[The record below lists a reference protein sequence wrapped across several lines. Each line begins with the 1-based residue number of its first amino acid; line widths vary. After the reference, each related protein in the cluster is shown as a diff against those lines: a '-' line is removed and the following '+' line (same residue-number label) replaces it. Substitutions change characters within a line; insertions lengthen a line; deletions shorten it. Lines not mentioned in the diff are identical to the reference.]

1 MKKIM
6 KWMHRGGALLL
17 IAAMLFTQSGIVSL
31 AEETGSVI
39 TIASAEDLVLLA
51 DSGKT
56 ENFSTGKTFVMTED
70 IDLSEYEN
78 MFIPIMDGTF
88 DGGGHTITGI
98 RLQEEMS
105 DYGFFRYVGPNG
117 TVANLTVEATVTG
130 GEDQENIGIIA
141 GDNKGTIRGCT
152 SRGTLNGQTNVGGIA
167 GKNETTG
174 TISRCGNEAEVDGK
188 QATGGII
195 GYNEGTVSDCTNSG
209 KVNTNQKVVKSTT
222 NGEGSINISI
232 PNAVTGMT
240 ADDRAN
246 DTGGIAGYSEGS
258 ITYCKNEATIGHER
272 LGSATGGVVGRQ
284 KGSLA
289 YSDNSGVVY
298 GHKDVGGIVGVFVP
312 YETGSYDRDYEQE
325 LKDELDN
332 LSSLMDQ
339 LSDVGDGMG
348 NHLSDNVD
356 VLREQL
362 KSLKNSVR
370 IYFDDY
376 SDMASD
382 GKDSIDKNV
391 GEMKDSINRMTN
403 RINIQ
408 QITDAMTKISK
419 DLDEMQKI
427 MDQLKPLLN
436 KELGD
441 MKDKLDSYQQQIE
454 QLKSTLKNLKD
465 WIDKLPEDGS
475 GGSGDGS
482 GTDDADKIDT
492 TGVSGI
498 DIGSGNTA
506 AGGNTDGSNTDGGST
521 TGGSNTANGI
531 SDRNTGSTDTG
542 DNTDNGNTDNG
553 NTSKGDSSAGDNA
566 AGRNDSGSGTG
577 TGSGTSNGSGGGTN
591 DADKK
596 DTVDSGSGSKTTE
609 DGTNPSQASTG
620 KMTAVS
626 YTVVTSTTPAPGEGG
641 SDEGNGGSTGDG
653 NGGGAGSDL
662 TQDQQAQLSAAL
674 QKLAELN
681 ADIQKQMGVITNA
694 MGQLSGAASDMK
706 STVNSLNKMTHDLGK
721 IADDFEDEFDT
732 MTNDL
737 RQKSDRVY
745 DTFKATGD
753 QLDSDWDQMS
763 DCLDRV
769 KSQFDNIRG
778 TISDAFDELKDRIE
792 DGSVYVDIS
801 ELADS
806 MTGDGKVIGCDNSG
820 EIYADSQGGGI
831 IGSISMETVKNAGK
845 KILDLGFGDNDDDD
859 EDEDEDDDSN
869 SITRH
874 VMAAVFM
881 SVNTGSVT
889 VKGSYAG
896 GVVGRA
902 EYGLINSCENYG
914 DILADGGNYAGGI
927 AGRSDLL
934 IKDCYTLSGVSGD
947 GYVGGV
953 AGRAEDVTGCYVCSY
968 LDLDS
973 YVQSTGAVAGKAK
986 GTISDNYFVDN
997 GYGAVDGV
1005 TKEAEAVPMDYASL
1019 LDLKTMPE
1027 NFQKFTIR
1035 FMDGDDVIWQNTYA
1049 YGDVLTEDEY
1059 PKLPDAGDG
1068 YVYWEKKDVSPIHR
1082 NITVH
1087 AVYRAYMPSL
1097 GSAQDGNDPV
1107 LFGGNFYPDTTLTV
1121 RDATDE
1127 EAKQVS
1133 QNFDTFNWMYHY
1145 YVKHIYRYE
1154 LNQEE
1159 ELDTQAMVR
1168 VVHNSTLADCIV
1180 SMDDSFQTLDK
1191 VQKAEKVGSYLSVD
1205 TTIAKS
1211 GYIVVLDRIDTWMSI
1226 VLGILGLIL
1235 LGLLM
1240 FGMYKLRLRRLARA
1254 AKKAEQ
1260 KSTETEHVSDI
1271 SEVAEVTEPDKTEHT
1286 HEE

>member
-117 TVANLTVEATVTG
+117 TVANLTVEATVTS

-174 TISRCGNEAEVDGK
+174 TISRCANEAEVDGK
-188 QATGGII
+188 QATGGIT

-408 QITDAMTKISK
+408 QITDAMTQISQ
-419 DLDEMQKI
+419 DLDKMQKI
-427 MDQLKPLLN
+427 MDQLKPLLEQ
-436 KELGD
+436 ELGD

-482 GTDDADKIDT
+482 G
-492 TGVSGI
+492 SG
-498 DIGSGNTA
+498 S
-506 AGGNTDGSNTDGGST
+506 DG
-521 TGGSNTANGI
+521 
-531 SDRNTGSTDTG
+531 TG
-542 DNTDNGNTDNG
+542 D
-553 NTSKGDSSAGDNA
+553 
-566 AGRNDSGSGTG
+566 GSGTG
-577 TGSGTSNGSGGGTN
+577 TGTEDGSSSGSGTDTGSGGGTD

-596 DTVDSGSGSKTTE
+596 GTTGDSSESNGGSGSKTTQGS
-609 DGTNPSQASTG
+609 DDSSQASTG
-620 KMTAVS
+620 KMTDVS

-641 SDEGNGGSTGDG
+641 SDEGNGGSAGDG
-653 NGGGAGSDL
+653 NGGDAGSNL
-662 TQDQQAQLSAAL
+662 TPEEQEALRQAL
-674 QKLAELN
+674 QRLAELN
-681 ADIQKQMGVITNA
+681 ADIQKRMGDITNA
-694 MGQLSGAASDMK
+694 MGQLSGVASDMK

-763 DCLDRV
+763 NCLDRV

-859 EDEDEDDDSN
+859 EDEDDDSS

-881 SVNTGSVT
+881 SANTGSVT

-986 GTISDNYFVDN
+986 GIISDNYFVDN

-1005 TKEAEAVPMDYASL
+1005 TREAEAVPMDYASL

-1035 FMDGDDVIWQNTYA
+1035 FMDGDDVIWQNTYS

-1097 GSAQDGNDPV
+1097 GSAGDGSDPV

-1180 SMDDSFQTLDK
+1180 SMDDSFQTLDE

-1260 KSTETEHVSDI
+1260 KSAETEPVSDI
-1271 SEVAEVTEPDKTEHT
+1271 SEVPELTEPDKTEHT

>member
-1 MKKIM
+1 M
-6 KWMHRGGALLL
+6 
-17 IAAMLFTQSGIVSL
+17 
-31 AEETGSVI
+31 I

-117 TVANLTVEATVTG
+117 TVANLTVEATVTS

-174 TISRCGNEAEVDGK
+174 TISRCANEAEVDGK

-258 ITYCKNEATIGHER
+258 ITYCKNEATIGYER

-339 LSDVGDGMG
+339 LSDAGDGMG

-408 QITDAMTKISK
+408 QITDAMTQISK

-427 MDQLKPLLN
+427 MDQLKPLFD

-441 MKDKLDSYQQQIE
+441 MKGKLDSYQQQIE
-454 QLKSTLKNLKD
+454 QLKNTLKDLKD

-482 GTDDADKIDT
+482 T
-492 TGVSGI
+492 
-498 DIGSGNTA
+498 
-506 AGGNTDGSNTDGGST
+506 GGNTDGGNTDGGNT
-521 TGGSNTANGI
+521 DGGSNTANGI

-553 NTSKGDSSAGDNA
+553 NTGKGDSSAGDNA
-566 AGRNDSGSGTG
+566 AGGNDSGSGTG
-577 TGSGTSNGSGGGTN
+577 TGNGTGTGTGGKTD

-596 DTVDSGSGSKTTE
+596 DTTGDSSKTTE
-609 DGTNPSQASTG
+609 DGTDPSQASTG

-626 YTVVTSTTPAPGEGG
+626 YTVVTSTTPTPGEGG

-653 NGGGAGSDL
+653 NGGDAGSDL
-662 TQDQQAQLSAAL
+662 TSDQQAQLSAAL

-845 KILDLGFGDNDDDD
+845 KILDLGFGDNDDD
-859 EDEDEDDDSN
+859 DEDEDDDSN

-1097 GSAQDGNDPV
+1097 GSAGDGSDPV

-1133 QNFDTFNWMYHY
+1133 QNFDTFHWMYHY

-1260 KSTETEHVSDI
+1260 KSTETEKVSDI

>member
-117 TVANLTVEATVTG
+117 TVANLTVEATVTS

-188 QATGGII
+188 QATGGIT

-391 GEMKDSINRMTN
+391 GAIRNTINGMNYSVNLVNLNNSITN
-403 RINIQ
+403 
-408 QITDAMTKISK
+408 ISK
-419 DLDEMQKI
+419 YIQDMVEILKKLQDNFAGTTSELDETLEYYNTLVTDLQAE
-427 MDQLKPLLN
+427 QQ
-436 KELGD
+436 ELQN
-441 MKDKLDSYQQQIE
+441 KLDELQQNPP
-454 QLKSTLKNLKD
+454 T
-465 WIDKLPEDGS
+465 EDSGS
-475 GGSGDGS
+475 ADNDAADNSSATDTSADSASDTGKS
-482 GTDDADKIDT
+482 GTDTSDTMKAETSENGQSDKNAS
-492 TGVSGI
+492 SG
-498 DIGSGNTA
+498 A
-506 AGGNTDGSNTDGGST
+506 
-521 TGGSNTANGI
+521 
-531 SDRNTGSTDTG
+531 
-542 DNTDNGNTDNG
+542 
-553 NTSKGDSSAGDNA
+553 DSSD
-566 AGRNDSGSGTG
+566 
-577 TGSGTSNGSGGGTN
+577 
-591 DADKK
+591 
-596 DTVDSGSGSKTTE
+596 DTGSKTDSKVDTSVETKDDNSSEDKKTTDDSEKTE
-609 DGTNPSQASTG
+609 ASNR
-620 KMTAVS
+620 KMVAVA
-626 YTVVTSTTPAPGEGG
+626 YTVVTSPATPVTQEDENGSGNDSVPVETVTPATPNLPSL
-641 SDEGNGGSTGDG
+641 SDE
-653 NGGGAGSDL
+653 
-662 TQDQQAQLSAAL
+662 QKQALMQAL
-674 QKLAELN
+674 QALAQKSAQIQTEMNNVAQILGN
-681 ADIQKQMGVITNA
+681 ITTDSNKMIGDIKSITNN
-694 MGQLSGAASDMK
+694 M
-706 STVNSLNKMTHDLGK
+706 NSLSHDLGK
-721 IADDFEDEFDT
+721 VMDDFEDEFDT

-763 DCLDRV
+763 DCLNRV

-845 KILDLGFGDNDDDD
+845 KILDLGFGDNDDD
-859 EDEDEDDDSN
+859 DEDEDDDSN

-1005 TKEAEAVPMDYASL
+1005 TREAEAVPMDYASL

-1097 GSAQDGNDPV
+1097 GSAEDGSDPV

-1133 QNFDTFNWMYHY
+1133 RNFDTFNWMYHY

-1180 SMDDSFQTLDK
+1180 SMDDSFQTLDE

-1260 KSTETEHVSDI
+1260 KSTETEQVSDI
-1271 SEVAEVTEPDKTEHT
+1271 SEVAEVTEPEKTEHT

>member
-78 MFIPIMDGTF
+78 LFIPIMDGTF

-117 TVANLTVEATVTG
+117 TVANLTVEATVTS

-391 GEMKDSINRMTN
+391 GAIRNTINGMNYSVNLVNLNNSITN
-403 RINIQ
+403 
-408 QITDAMTKISK
+408 ISK
-419 DLDEMQKI
+419 YIQDMVEILKKLQDNFAGTTSELDETLEYYNTLVTDLQAE
-427 MDQLKPLLN
+427 QQ
-436 KELGD
+436 ELQN
-441 MKDKLDSYQQQIE
+441 KLDELQQNPP
-454 QLKSTLKNLKD
+454 T
-465 WIDKLPEDGS
+465 EDSGS
-475 GGSGDGS
+475 ADNDTADNSSATDTSADSASDTGKS
-482 GTDDADKIDT
+482 GTDTSDTMKAETSENGQSDKNAS
-492 TGVSGI
+492 SG
-498 DIGSGNTA
+498 A
-506 AGGNTDGSNTDGGST
+506 
-521 TGGSNTANGI
+521 
-531 SDRNTGSTDTG
+531 
-542 DNTDNGNTDNG
+542 
-553 NTSKGDSSAGDNA
+553 DSSD
-566 AGRNDSGSGTG
+566 
-577 TGSGTSNGSGGGTN
+577 
-591 DADKK
+591 
-596 DTVDSGSGSKTTE
+596 DTGSKTDSKADTSVETKDDNSSEDKKTTDDSEKTE
-609 DGTNPSQASTG
+609 ASNG
-620 KMTAVS
+620 KMVAVA
-626 YTVVTSTTPAPGEGG
+626 YTVVTSPATPVTQDDENGSGNDSVPAETVTPATPNLPSL
-641 SDEGNGGSTGDG
+641 SDE
-653 NGGGAGSDL
+653 
-662 TQDQQAQLSAAL
+662 QKQALMQAL
-674 QKLAELN
+674 QALAEKSALIQTEMQN
-681 ADIQKQMGVITNA
+681 VAQILGNITTDSNKMIGDIKSITNN
-694 MGQLSGAASDMK
+694 M
-706 STVNSLNKMTHDLGK
+706 NSLSHDLGK
-721 IADDFEDEFDT
+721 VMDDFEDEFDT

-845 KILDLGFGDNDDDD
+845 KILDLGFGDNDDD
-859 EDEDEDDDSN
+859 DEDEDDDSN

-1097 GSAQDGNDPV
+1097 GSAQDGSDPV

-1180 SMDDSFQTLDK
+1180 SMDDSFQTLDE

-1260 KSTETEHVSDI
+1260 KSTETEQVSDI
-1271 SEVAEVTEPDKTEHT
+1271 SEVAEVTEPEKTEHT

>member
-117 TVANLTVEATVTG
+117 TVANLTVEATVTS

-188 QATGGII
+188 QATGGIT

-258 ITYCKNEATIGHER
+258 ITYCKNEATIGHDR

-289 YSDNSGVVY
+289 YADNSGVVY

-376 SDMASD
+376 SNMASD

-492 TGVSGI
+492 TGVSGT

-553 NTSKGDSSAGDNA
+553 NTGKGDSSAGDNA

-792 DGSVYVDIS
+792 DGSIYVDIS

-820 EIYADSQGGGI
+820 EIYSDSQGGGI

-845 KILDLGFGDNDDDD
+845 KILDLGFGDNDDD
-859 EDEDEDDDSN
+859 DEDEDDDSN

-986 GTISDNYFVDN
+986 GIISDNYFVDN

-1005 TKEAEAVPMDYASL
+1005 TREAEAVPMDYASL

-1097 GSAQDGNDPV
+1097 GSAGDGSDPV

-1260 KSTETEHVSDI
+1260 KSTETEQVSDI
-1271 SEVAEVTEPDKTEHT
+1271 SEVAEVTEPEKTEHT

>member
-17 IAAMLFTQSGIVSL
+17 IAAMLFAQSGIVSL

-78 MFIPIMDGTF
+78 LFIPIMDGTF

-117 TVANLTVEATVTG
+117 TVANLTVEATVTS

-152 SRGTLNGQTNVGGIA
+152 SRGTLNGQTHVGGIA

-339 LSDVGDGMG
+339 LSAVGDGMG

-408 QITDAMTKISK
+408 QITDAMTQISK
-419 DLDEMQKI
+419 DLEAMQKI
-427 MDQLKPLLN
+427 MDQLKPLLD

-441 MKDKLDSYQQQIE
+441 MKGKLDSYQQQIE
-454 QLKSTLKNLKD
+454 QLKNTLKDLKG

-475 GGSGDGS
+475 GGSDDGAGGGS
-482 GTDDADKIDT
+482 GTGT
-492 TGVSGI
+492 VS
-498 DIGSGNTA
+498 
-506 AGGNTDGSNTDGGST
+506 
-521 TGGSNTANGI
+521 
-531 SDRNTGSTDTG
+531 
-542 DNTDNGNTDNG
+542 
-553 NTSKGDSSAGDNA
+553 
-566 AGRNDSGSGTG
+566 DSGSGTG
-577 TGSGTSNGSGGGTN
+577 TGTEDGSSSGSGTGTGSDGGTD

-596 DTVDSGSGSKTTE
+596 DTTGGSGTGTGIGGGTDDADKKGTTGDSSESNGGSGSKTTQGS
-609 DGTNPSQASTG
+609 DDSSQASTG
-620 KMTAVS
+620 KMTDVS

-653 NGGGAGSDL
+653 NGGDAGSNL
-662 TQDQQAQLSAAL
+662 TPDEQEAL
-674 QKLAELN
+674 QKALQQLAGFN
-681 ADIQKQMGVITNA
+681 ADIQKQMGIITNA

-745 DTFKATGD
+745 DTFKAAGD

-763 DCLDRV
+763 DCLNRV

-801 ELADS
+801 ELSDS

-845 KILDLGFGDNDDDD
+845 KILDLGFGDNDDD
-859 EDEDEDDDSN
+859 DEDEDDDSN

-1097 GSAQDGNDPV
+1097 GSAGDGSDPV
-1107 LFGGNFYPDTTLTV
+1107 LFGGNFYPDTTLMV

-1180 SMDDSFQTLDK
+1180 SMDDSFQALDE

-1254 AKKAEQ
+1254 VKKAEQ
-1260 KSTETEHVSDI
+1260 KSAETEPVSDI
-1271 SEVAEVTEPDKTEHT
+1271 SEVPELTEPDKTEHT

>member
-39 TIASAEDLVLLA
+39 TIASAEDLILLA

-105 DYGFFRYVGPNG
+105 DYGFFRYVGSNG
-117 TVANLTVEATVTG
+117 TVANLTVEATVTS

-174 TISRCGNEAEVDGK
+174 TISRCANEAEVDGK
-188 QATGGII
+188 QATGGIT

-258 ITYCKNEATIGHER
+258 ITYCKNEATIGHDR

-419 DLDEMQKI
+419 YLDEMQET
-427 MDQLKPLLN
+427 MGQLEPLLK
-436 KELGD
+436 KELGG
-441 MKDKLDSYQQQIE
+441 MKGKLDSYQQQIE
-454 QLKSTLKNLKD
+454 QLKDTLEDLKG
-465 WIDKLPEDGS
+465 WIDKLPGDGS
-475 GGSGDGS
+475 GGSDGTGGGSGTGTVSDSGSETGTGTEDGS
-482 GTDDADKIDT
+482 SSGSGTDTGSGGGTDDADKK
-492 TGVSGI
+492 G
-498 DIGSGNTA
+498 
-506 AGGNTDGSNTDGGST
+506 T
-521 TGGSNTANGI
+521 TGGSGTDI
-531 SDRNTGSTDTG
+531 GSE
-542 DNTDNGNTDNG
+542 N
-553 NTSKGDSSAGDNA
+553 NA
-566 AGRNDSGSGTG
+566 AGRNDSGSGT
-577 TGSGTSNGSGGGTN
+577 SNGSGGGTD

-596 DTVDSGSGSKTTE
+596 DKTGDNSESNGGSGSKTTE
-609 DGTNPSQASTG
+609 DDTDPSQASAG

-641 SDEGNGGSTGDG
+641 SDDGNGGSTGDG
-653 NGGGAGSDL
+653 NGGDAGSNL
-662 TQDQQAQLSAAL
+662 TPEEQAQLSAAL
-674 QKLAELN
+674 KKLAELN
-681 ADIQKQMGVITNA
+681 ANIQKQMGVITNA

-732 MTNDL
+732 MTTDL

-973 YVQSTGAVAGKAK
+973 YVQSTGAVAGKVK

-1097 GSAQDGNDPV
+1097 GSAQDGSDPV

-1168 VVHNSTLADCIV
+1168 VVHNLTLADCIV

>member
-78 MFIPIMDGTF
+78 LFIPIMDGTF

-117 TVANLTVEATVTG
+117 TVANLTVEATVTS

-188 QATGGII
+188 QATGGIT
-195 GYNEGTVSDCTNSG
+195 GYNEGTVSDCINSG

-232 PNAVTGMT
+232 SNAVTGMT

-258 ITYCKNEATIGHER
+258 ITYCKNEATIGYER

-408 QITDAMTKISK
+408 QITDAMTQISE
-419 DLDEMQKI
+419 DLNKMQKI
-427 MDQLKPLLN
+427 MDQLNPLLN
-436 KELGD
+436 EELGD

-454 QLKSTLKNLKD
+454 QLKNTLEDLKD
-465 WIDKLPEDGS
+465 GIDKLPEDGS

-492 TGVSGI
+492 TGVSGT
-498 DIGSGNTA
+498 DIGSGNNT
-506 AGGNTDGSNTDGGST
+506 AGGNTGKND
-521 TGGSNTANGI
+521 A
-531 SDRNTGSTDTG
+531 
-542 DNTDNGNTDNG
+542 
-553 NTSKGDSSAGDNA
+553 SAGDNA
-566 AGRNDSGSGTG
+566 ADENTG
-577 TGSGTSNGSGGGTN
+577 KNGAESSDTTGGNNGDN
-591 DADKK
+591 
-596 DTVDSGSGSKTTE
+596 SKNSS
-609 DGTNPSQASTG
+609 DDPSQASAG

-641 SDEGNGGSTGDG
+641 SDDGNGGSTGDG
-653 NGGGAGSDL
+653 NGGDAGSNL
-662 TQDQQAQLSAAL
+662 TPEEQEAL
-674 QKLAELN
+674 QKALQRLAELN
-681 ADIQKQMGVITNA
+681 ADIQERMGVITNA

-845 KILDLGFGDNDDDD
+845 KILDLGFGDNDDN
-859 EDEDEDDDSN
+859 DEDEDDDSN

-934 IKDCYTLSGVSGD
+934 IKDCYTLSGVRGD

-986 GTISDNYFVDN
+986 GIISDNYFVDN

-1097 GSAQDGNDPV
+1097 GSAGDGSDPV

-1133 QNFDTFNWMYHY
+1133 RNFDTFNWMYHY

-1180 SMDDSFQTLDK
+1180 SMDDSFQTLDE

-1260 KSTETEHVSDI
+1260 KSTEIEQVSDI
-1271 SEVAEVTEPDKTEHT
+1271 SEVAEVTEPEKTEHT

>member
-78 MFIPIMDGTF
+78 LFIPIMDGTF

-117 TVANLTVEATVTG
+117 TVANLTVEATVTS

-174 TISRCGNEAEVDGK
+174 TISRCANEAEVDGK
-188 QATGGII
+188 QATGGIT

-362 KSLKNSVR
+362 KSLKDSVR

-391 GEMKDSINRMTN
+391 GAIRNTINGMNYSVNLVNLNNSITN
-403 RINIQ
+403 
-408 QITDAMTKISK
+408 ISK
-419 DLDEMQKI
+419 YIQDMVEILKKLQDNFAGTTSELDETLEYYNTLVTDLQAE
-427 MDQLKPLLN
+427 QQ
-436 KELGD
+436 ELQN
-441 MKDKLDSYQQQIE
+441 KLDELQQNPP
-454 QLKSTLKNLKD
+454 T
-465 WIDKLPEDGS
+465 EDSGS
-475 GGSGDGS
+475 ADNDAADNSSATDTSADSASDTGKS
-482 GTDDADKIDT
+482 GTDTSDTMKAETSENGQSDKNAS
-492 TGVSGI
+492 SG
-498 DIGSGNTA
+498 A
-506 AGGNTDGSNTDGGST
+506 
-521 TGGSNTANGI
+521 
-531 SDRNTGSTDTG
+531 
-542 DNTDNGNTDNG
+542 
-553 NTSKGDSSAGDNA
+553 DSSD
-566 AGRNDSGSGTG
+566 
-577 TGSGTSNGSGGGTN
+577 
-591 DADKK
+591 
-596 DTVDSGSGSKTTE
+596 DTGSKTDSKADTSVETKDDNSSEDKKTTDDSEKTE
-609 DGTNPSQASTG
+609 ASNG
-620 KMTAVS
+620 KMVAVA
-626 YTVVTSTTPAPGEGG
+626 YTVVTSPATPVTQDDENGSGNDSVPAETVTPATPNLPSL
-641 SDEGNGGSTGDG
+641 SDE
-653 NGGGAGSDL
+653 
-662 TQDQQAQLSAAL
+662 QKQALMQAL
-674 QKLAELN
+674 QALAQKSAQIQTEMNNVAQILGN
-681 ADIQKQMGVITNA
+681 ITTDSNKMIGDIKSITNN
-694 MGQLSGAASDMK
+694 M
-706 STVNSLNKMTHDLGK
+706 NSLSHDLGK
-721 IADDFEDEFDT
+721 VMDDFEDEFDT

-745 DTFKATGD
+745 DTFKAAGD

-845 KILDLGFGDNDDDD
+845 KILDLGFGDNDDD
-859 EDEDEDDDSN
+859 DEDEDDDSN

-986 GTISDNYFVDN
+986 GIISDNYFVDN

-1005 TKEAEAVPMDYASL
+1005 TREAEAVPMDYASL

-1097 GSAQDGNDPV
+1097 GSAGDGSDPV

-1180 SMDDSFQTLDK
+1180 SMDDSFQTLDE

-1260 KSTETEHVSDI
+1260 KSTETEQVSDI
-1271 SEVAEVTEPDKTEHT
+1271 SEVAEVTEPEKTEHT

>member
-117 TVANLTVEATVTG
+117 TVANLTVEATVTS

-188 QATGGII
+188 QATGGIT

-232 PNAVTGMT
+232 SNAVTGMT

-258 ITYCKNEATIGHER
+258 ITYCKNEATIGYER

-408 QITDAMTKISK
+408 QITDAMTQISE
-419 DLDEMQKI
+419 DLNKMQKI
-427 MDQLKPLLN
+427 MDQLNPLLN
-436 KELGD
+436 EELGD

-454 QLKSTLKNLKD
+454 QLKNTLEDLKD
-465 WIDKLPEDGS
+465 GIDKLPEDGS

-492 TGVSGI
+492 TGVSGT
-498 DIGSGNTA
+498 DIGSGNNT
-506 AGGNTDGSNTDGGST
+506 AGGNTGKND
-521 TGGSNTANGI
+521 A
-531 SDRNTGSTDTG
+531 
-542 DNTDNGNTDNG
+542 
-553 NTSKGDSSAGDNA
+553 SAGDNA
-566 AGRNDSGSGTG
+566 AGGNTG
-577 TGSGTSNGSGGGTN
+577 KN
-591 DADKK
+591 DASAGDNAADENTGKNGAESS
-596 DTVDSGSGSKTTE
+596 DTTGGNNGDNSKNSS
-609 DGTNPSQASTG
+609 DDPSQASAG

-641 SDEGNGGSTGDG
+641 SDDGNGGSTGDG
-653 NGGGAGSDL
+653 NGGDAGSNL
-662 TQDQQAQLSAAL
+662 TPEEQEAL
-674 QKLAELN
+674 QKALQRLAELN
-681 ADIQKQMGVITNA
+681 ADIQERMGVITNA

-859 EDEDEDDDSN
+859 EDEDDDSN

-874 VMAAVFM
+874 VVAAVFM

-934 IKDCYTLSGVSGD
+934 IKDCYTLSGVRGD

-986 GTISDNYFVDN
+986 GIISDNYFVDN

-1097 GSAQDGNDPV
+1097 GSAGDGSDPV

-1133 QNFDTFNWMYHY
+1133 RNFDTFNWMYHY

-1180 SMDDSFQTLDK
+1180 SMDDSFQTLDE

-1260 KSTETEHVSDI
+1260 KSTEIEQVSDI
-1271 SEVAEVTEPDKTEHT
+1271 SEVAEVTEPEKTEHT

>member
-117 TVANLTVEATVTG
+117 TVANLTVEATVTS

-258 ITYCKNEATIGHER
+258 ITYCKNEATIGYER

-391 GEMKDSINRMTN
+391 GAIRNTINGMNYSVNLVNLNNSITN
-403 RINIQ
+403 
-408 QITDAMTKISK
+408 ISK
-419 DLDEMQKI
+419 YIQEMV
-427 MDQLKPLLN
+427 
-436 KELGD
+436 
-441 MKDKLDSYQQQIE
+441 QI
-454 QLKSTLKNLKD
+454 LKNLQDNFAGTTSELDETLEYYNTLVTDLQAEQQELQK
-465 WIDKLPEDGS
+465 KLDDLQQNPPSEDAGIMDSSDGS
-475 GGSGDGS
+475 
-482 GTDDADKIDT
+482 DAVDESSDT
-492 TGVSGI
+492 
-498 DIGSGNTA
+498 
-506 AGGNTDGSNTDGGST
+506 
-521 TGGSNTANGI
+521 
-531 SDRNTGSTDTG
+531 
-542 DNTDNGNTDNG
+542 
-553 NTSKGDSSAGDNA
+553 DSSE
-566 AGRNDSGSGTG
+566 
-577 TGSGTSNGSGGGTN
+577 
-591 DADKK
+591 
-596 DTVDSGSGSKTTE
+596 SGSKAEVPSADQNTVDLPDSTENATTQIKE
-609 DGTNPSQASTG
+609 DPKEDSSEPADSSKPAEDKNTDADSSDSSSEEKTEASTG
-620 KMTAVS
+620 KMVAVA
-626 YTVVTSTTPAPGEGG
+626 YTVVTSPTTPSDDSGDSGSSSVPVTPMTPATPNIPGL
-641 SDEGNGGSTGDG
+641 SDE
-653 NGGGAGSDL
+653 
-662 TQDQQAQLSAAL
+662 QKQALMQAL
-674 QKLAELN
+674 QALAQKSAQIQTEMNNVAQILGN
-681 ADIQKQMGVITNA
+681 ITTDSNKMIGDIKSITNN
-694 MGQLSGAASDMK
+694 M
-706 STVNSLNKMTHDLGK
+706 NSLSHDLGK
-721 IADDFEDEFDT
+721 VMDDFEDEFDT

-845 KILDLGFGDNDDDD
+845 KILDLGFGDNDDD
-859 EDEDEDDDSN
+859 DEDEDDDSN

-1097 GSAQDGNDPV
+1097 GSAQDGSDPV

-1133 QNFDTFNWMYHY
+1133 QNFDTFHWMYHY

-1180 SMDDSFQTLDK
+1180 SMDDSFQTLDE
-1191 VQKAEKVGSYLSVD
+1191 VQKAEKEGSYLSVD

-1254 AKKAEQ
+1254 EKKAEQ
-1260 KSTETEHVSDI
+1260 KSTETEQVSDI
-1271 SEVAEVTEPDKTEHT
+1271 SEVAEVTEPEKTEHT

>member
-1168 VVHNSTLADCIV
+1168 VVHNLTLADCIV

>member
-78 MFIPIMDGTF
+78 LFIPIMDGTF

-117 TVANLTVEATVTG
+117 TVANLTVEATVTS

-258 ITYCKNEATIGHER
+258 ITYCKNEATIGYER

-391 GEMKDSINRMTN
+391 GAIRNTINGMNYSVNLVNLNNSITN
-403 RINIQ
+403 
-408 QITDAMTKISK
+408 ISK
-419 DLDEMQKI
+419 YIQDMVEILKKLQDNFAGTTSELDETLEYYNTLVTDLQAEQQELQNKLDELQQNPPSEDAGI
-427 MDQLKPLLN
+427 MD
-436 KELGD
+436 
-441 MKDKLDSYQQQIE
+441 S
-454 QLKSTLKNLKD
+454 S
-465 WIDKLPEDGS
+465 DGS
-475 GGSGDGS
+475 
-482 GTDDADKIDT
+482 DAVDESSDT
-492 TGVSGI
+492 
-498 DIGSGNTA
+498 
-506 AGGNTDGSNTDGGST
+506 
-521 TGGSNTANGI
+521 
-531 SDRNTGSTDTG
+531 
-542 DNTDNGNTDNG
+542 
-553 NTSKGDSSAGDNA
+553 DSSE
-566 AGRNDSGSGTG
+566 
-577 TGSGTSNGSGGGTN
+577 
-591 DADKK
+591 
-596 DTVDSGSGSKTTE
+596 SGSKAEVPSADQNTVDLPDSTENATTQIKE
-609 DGTNPSQASTG
+609 DPKEDSSEPADSSKPAEDKNTDADSSDSSSEEKTEASTG
-620 KMTAVS
+620 KMVAVA
-626 YTVVTSTTPAPGEGG
+626 YTVVTSPTTPSDDSGDSGSSSVPVTPMTPATPNIPGL
-641 SDEGNGGSTGDG
+641 SDE
-653 NGGGAGSDL
+653 
-662 TQDQQAQLSAAL
+662 QKQALMQAL
-674 QKLAELN
+674 QALAEKSALIQTEMQN
-681 ADIQKQMGVITNA
+681 VAQILGNITTDSNKMIGDIKSITNN
-694 MGQLSGAASDMK
+694 M
-706 STVNSLNKMTHDLGK
+706 NSLSHDLGK
-721 IADDFEDEFDT
+721 VMDDFEDEFDT

-859 EDEDEDDDSN
+859 EDEDDDSN

-934 IKDCYTLSGVSGD
+934 IKDCYTLSGVSGE

-1097 GSAQDGNDPV
+1097 GSAQDGSDPV

-1133 QNFDTFNWMYHY
+1133 RNFDTFNWMYHY

-1254 AKKAEQ
+1254 VKKAEQ
-1260 KSTETEHVSDI
+1260 KSTETEQVSDI
-1271 SEVAEVTEPDKTEHT
+1271 SEVAEVTEPEKTEHT

>member
-6 KWMHRGGALLL
+6 KWMHQGGALLL

-117 TVANLTVEATVTG
+117 TVANLTVEATVTS

-188 QATGGII
+188 QAIGGIT

-408 QITDAMTKISK
+408 QITDAMTQISQ
-419 DLDEMQKI
+419 DLDKMQKI
-427 MDQLKPLLN
+427 MDQLKPLLEQ
-436 KELGD
+436 ELGD
-441 MKDKLDSYQQQIE
+441 MKDKLDSYQEQID
-454 QLKSTLKNLKD
+454 QLKNTLKDLKD

-475 GGSGDGS
+475 GGSDDGS
-482 GTDDADKIDT
+482 T
-492 TGVSGI
+492 
-498 DIGSGNTA
+498 
-506 AGGNTDGSNTDGGST
+506 GGNTDGGNTD
-521 TGGSNTANGI
+521 GGSNTANGI

-553 NTSKGDSSAGDNA
+553 NTGKGDSSAGDNA
-566 AGRNDSGSGTG
+566 AGGNDSESGTDTG
-577 TGSGTSNGSGGGTN
+577 TGGKTD
-591 DADKK
+591 DAHKK
-596 DTVDSGSGSKTTE
+596 DTVDSGSGSSTDGDIDSGSSSESKSNGGSGSKTTQGST
-609 DGTNPSQASTG
+609 DPSQASTG
-620 KMTAVS
+620 RMTAVS

-653 NGGGAGSDL
+653 NGGGAGSNL
-662 TQDQQAQLSAAL
+662 TPDEQEAL
-674 QKLAELN
+674 QKALQQLAELN

-845 KILDLGFGDNDDDD
+845 KILDLGFGDNDED
-859 EDEDEDDDSN
+859 DEDEDDDSN

-881 SVNTGSVT
+881 SANTGSVT

-986 GTISDNYFVDN
+986 GIISDNYFVDN

-1097 GSAQDGNDPV
+1097 GSAQDGSDPV

-1180 SMDDSFQTLDK
+1180 SMDDSFQTLDE

-1240 FGMYKLRLRRLARA
+1240 FGMYKLRLRRLARE

-1260 KSTETEHVSDI
+1260 KSTEAEQVSDI

>member
-117 TVANLTVEATVTG
+117 TVANLTVEATVTS

-174 TISRCGNEAEVDGK
+174 TISRCANEAEVDGK
-188 QATGGII
+188 QATGGIT

-258 ITYCKNEATIGHER
+258 ITYCKNEATIGYER

-391 GEMKDSINRMTN
+391 GAIRNTINGMNYSVNLVNLNNSITN
-403 RINIQ
+403 
-408 QITDAMTKISK
+408 ISK
-419 DLDEMQKI
+419 YIQDMVEILKKLQDNFAGTTSELDETLEYYNTLVTDLQAEQQELQKKLDDLQQNPPSEDAGI
-427 MDQLKPLLN
+427 MD
-436 KELGD
+436 
-441 MKDKLDSYQQQIE
+441 S
-454 QLKSTLKNLKD
+454 S
-465 WIDKLPEDGS
+465 DGS
-475 GGSGDGS
+475 
-482 GTDDADKIDT
+482 DAVDESSDT
-492 TGVSGI
+492 
-498 DIGSGNTA
+498 
-506 AGGNTDGSNTDGGST
+506 
-521 TGGSNTANGI
+521 
-531 SDRNTGSTDTG
+531 
-542 DNTDNGNTDNG
+542 
-553 NTSKGDSSAGDNA
+553 DSSE
-566 AGRNDSGSGTG
+566 
-577 TGSGTSNGSGGGTN
+577 
-591 DADKK
+591 
-596 DTVDSGSGSKTTE
+596 SGSKAEVPSADQNTVDLPDSTENATTQIKE
-609 DGTNPSQASTG
+609 DPKEDSSEPADSSKPAEDKNTDADSSDSSSEEKTEASTG
-620 KMTAVS
+620 KMVAVA
-626 YTVVTSTTPAPGEGG
+626 YTVVTSPTTPSDDSGDSGSSSVPVTPVTPATPNIPGL
-641 SDEGNGGSTGDG
+641 SDE
-653 NGGGAGSDL
+653 
-662 TQDQQAQLSAAL
+662 QKQALMQAL
-674 QKLAELN
+674 QALAEKSALIQTEMQN
-681 ADIQKQMGVITNA
+681 VAQILGNITTDSNKMIGDIKSITNN
-694 MGQLSGAASDMK
+694 M
-706 STVNSLNKMTHDLGK
+706 NSLSHDLGK
-721 IADDFEDEFDT
+721 VMDDFEDEFDT

-859 EDEDEDDDSN
+859 EDDDSN

-986 GTISDNYFVDN
+986 GIISDNYFVDN

-1005 TKEAEAVPMDYASL
+1005 TREAEAVPMDYASL

-1097 GSAQDGNDPV
+1097 GSAGDGSDPV

-1226 VLGILGLIL
+1226 VLGVLGLIL

-1260 KSTETEHVSDI
+1260 KSTETEQVSDI

>member
-117 TVANLTVEATVTG
+117 TVANLTVEATVTS

-391 GEMKDSINRMTN
+391 GAIRNTINGMNYSVNLVNLNNSITN
-403 RINIQ
+403 
-408 QITDAMTKISK
+408 ISK
-419 DLDEMQKI
+419 YIQDMVEILKKLQDNFAGTTSELDETLEYYNTLVTDLQAE
-427 MDQLKPLLN
+427 QQ
-436 KELGD
+436 ELQN
-441 MKDKLDSYQQQIE
+441 KLDELQQNPP
-454 QLKSTLKNLKD
+454 T
-465 WIDKLPEDGS
+465 EDSGS
-475 GGSGDGS
+475 ADNDTADNSSATDTSADSASDTGKS
-482 GTDDADKIDT
+482 GTDTSDTMKAETSENGQSDKNAS
-492 TGVSGI
+492 SG
-498 DIGSGNTA
+498 A
-506 AGGNTDGSNTDGGST
+506 
-521 TGGSNTANGI
+521 
-531 SDRNTGSTDTG
+531 
-542 DNTDNGNTDNG
+542 
-553 NTSKGDSSAGDNA
+553 DSSD
-566 AGRNDSGSGTG
+566 
-577 TGSGTSNGSGGGTN
+577 
-591 DADKK
+591 
-596 DTVDSGSGSKTTE
+596 DTGSKTDSKADTSVETKDDNSSEDKKTTDDSEKTE
-609 DGTNPSQASTG
+609 ASNG
-620 KMTAVS
+620 KMVAVA
-626 YTVVTSTTPAPGEGG
+626 YTVVTSPATPVTQDDENGSGNDSVPAETVTPATPNLPSL
-641 SDEGNGGSTGDG
+641 SDE
-653 NGGGAGSDL
+653 
-662 TQDQQAQLSAAL
+662 QKQALMQAL
-674 QKLAELN
+674 QALAEKSALIQTEMQN
-681 ADIQKQMGVITNA
+681 VAQILGNITTDSNKMIGDIKSITNN
-694 MGQLSGAASDMK
+694 M
-706 STVNSLNKMTHDLGK
+706 NSLSHDLGK
-721 IADDFEDEFDT
+721 VMDDFEDEFDT

-859 EDEDEDDDSN
+859 EDEDDNSN

-934 IKDCYTLSGVSGD
+934 IKDCYILSGVSGD

-986 GTISDNYFVDN
+986 GIISDNYFVDN

-1005 TKEAEAVPMDYASL
+1005 TKDAEAVPMDYASL

-1097 GSAQDGNDPV
+1097 GSAQDGSDPV

-1180 SMDDSFQTLDK
+1180 SMDDSFQTLDE
-1191 VQKAEKVGSYLSVD
+1191 VQKAEKVGSYLAVD

-1260 KSTETEHVSDI
+1260 KSTETEQVSDI

>member
-117 TVANLTVEATVTG
+117 TVANLTVEATVTS

-188 QATGGII
+188 QATGGIT

-258 ITYCKNEATIGHER
+258 ITYCKNEATIGYER

-339 LSDVGDGMG
+339 LSDAGDGMG

-391 GEMKDSINRMTN
+391 GAIRNTINGMNYSVNLVNLNNSITN
-403 RINIQ
+403 
-408 QITDAMTKISK
+408 ISK
-419 DLDEMQKI
+419 YIQDMVEILKKLQDNFAGTTSELDETLEYYNTLVTDLQAEQQELQNKLDDLQQNPPSEDAGI
-427 MDQLKPLLN
+427 MD
-436 KELGD
+436 
-441 MKDKLDSYQQQIE
+441 S
-454 QLKSTLKNLKD
+454 S
-465 WIDKLPEDGS
+465 DGS
-475 GGSGDGS
+475 
-482 GTDDADKIDT
+482 DAVDESSDT
-492 TGVSGI
+492 
-498 DIGSGNTA
+498 
-506 AGGNTDGSNTDGGST
+506 
-521 TGGSNTANGI
+521 
-531 SDRNTGSTDTG
+531 
-542 DNTDNGNTDNG
+542 
-553 NTSKGDSSAGDNA
+553 DSSE
-566 AGRNDSGSGTG
+566 
-577 TGSGTSNGSGGGTN
+577 
-591 DADKK
+591 
-596 DTVDSGSGSKTTE
+596 SGSKAEVPSADQNTVDLPDSTENATTQIKE
-609 DGTNPSQASTG
+609 DPKEDSSEPADSSKPAEDKNTDADSSDSSSEEKTEASTG
-620 KMTAVS
+620 KMVAVA
-626 YTVVTSTTPAPGEGG
+626 YTVVTSPTTPSDDSGDSGSSSVPVTPVTPATPNIPGL
-641 SDEGNGGSTGDG
+641 SDE
-653 NGGGAGSDL
+653 
-662 TQDQQAQLSAAL
+662 QKQALMQAL
-674 QKLAELN
+674 QALAEKSALIQTEMQN
-681 ADIQKQMGVITNA
+681 VAQILGNITTDSNKMIGDIKSITNN
-694 MGQLSGAASDMK
+694 M
-706 STVNSLNKMTHDLGK
+706 NSLSHDLEK
-721 IADDFEDEFDT
+721 VMDDFEDEFDT

-845 KILDLGFGDNDDDD
+845 KILDLGFGDNDDD
-859 EDEDEDDDSN
+859 DEDEDDDSN

-1097 GSAQDGNDPV
+1097 GSAQDGSDPV

-1133 QNFDTFNWMYHY
+1133 QNFDTFHWMYHY

-1180 SMDDSFQTLDK
+1180 SMDDSFQTLDE

-1254 AKKAEQ
+1254 VKKAEQ
-1260 KSTETEHVSDI
+1260 KSTETEQVSDI
-1271 SEVAEVTEPDKTEHT
+1271 SEVPELTEPDKTEHT

>member
-117 TVANLTVEATVTG
+117 TVANLTVEATVTS

-258 ITYCKNEATIGHER
+258 ISYCKNEATIGHER

-339 LSDVGDGMG
+339 LSDAGDGMG

-391 GEMKDSINRMTN
+391 GAIRNTINGMNYSVNLVNLNNSITN
-403 RINIQ
+403 
-408 QITDAMTKISK
+408 ISK
-419 DLDEMQKI
+419 YIQDMVEILKKLQDNFAGTTSELDETLEYYNTLVTDLQAE
-427 MDQLKPLLN
+427 QQ
-436 KELGD
+436 ELQN
-441 MKDKLDSYQQQIE
+441 KLDELQQNPP
-454 QLKSTLKNLKD
+454 T
-465 WIDKLPEDGS
+465 EDSGS
-475 GGSGDGS
+475 ADNDTADNSSATDTSADSASDTGKS
-482 GTDDADKIDT
+482 GTDTSDTMKAETSENGQSDKNAS
-492 TGVSGI
+492 SG
-498 DIGSGNTA
+498 A
-506 AGGNTDGSNTDGGST
+506 
-521 TGGSNTANGI
+521 
-531 SDRNTGSTDTG
+531 
-542 DNTDNGNTDNG
+542 
-553 NTSKGDSSAGDNA
+553 DSSD
-566 AGRNDSGSGTG
+566 
-577 TGSGTSNGSGGGTN
+577 
-591 DADKK
+591 
-596 DTVDSGSGSKTTE
+596 DTGSKTDSKADTSVETKDDNSSEDKKTTDDSEKTE
-609 DGTNPSQASTG
+609 ASNG
-620 KMTAVS
+620 KMVAVA
-626 YTVVTSTTPAPGEGG
+626 YTVVTSPATPVTQDDENGSGNDSVPAETVTPATPNLPSL
-641 SDEGNGGSTGDG
+641 SDE
-653 NGGGAGSDL
+653 
-662 TQDQQAQLSAAL
+662 QKQALMQAL
-674 QKLAELN
+674 QALAQKSAQIQTEMNNVAQILGN
-681 ADIQKQMGVITNA
+681 ITTDSNKMIGDIKSITNN
-694 MGQLSGAASDMK
+694 M
-706 STVNSLNKMTHDLGK
+706 NSLSHDLGK
-721 IADDFEDEFDT
+721 VMDDFEDEFDT

-859 EDEDEDDDSN
+859 EDEDDDSN

-986 GTISDNYFVDN
+986 GIISDNYFVDN

-1097 GSAQDGNDPV
+1097 GSAQDGSDPV

-1133 QNFDTFNWMYHY
+1133 QNFDTFHWMYHY

-1180 SMDDSFQTLDK
+1180 SMDDSFQTLDE

-1260 KSTETEHVSDI
+1260 KSTETEQVSDI
-1271 SEVAEVTEPDKTEHT
+1271 SEVPELTEPDKTEHT

>member
-56 ENFSTGKTFVMTED
+56 ENFSTGKTFAMTED

-78 MFIPIMDGTF
+78 LFIPIMDGTF

-117 TVANLTVEATVTG
+117 TVANLTVEATVTS

-258 ITYCKNEATIGHER
+258 ISYCKNEATIGHER

-312 YETGSYDRDYEQE
+312 NETGSYDRDYEQE

-339 LSDVGDGMG
+339 LSDAGDGMG

-391 GEMKDSINRMTN
+391 GAIRNTINGMNYSVNLVNLNNSITN
-403 RINIQ
+403 
-408 QITDAMTKISK
+408 ISK
-419 DLDEMQKI
+419 YIQDMVEILKKLQDNFAGTTSELDETLEYYNTLVTDLQAE
-427 MDQLKPLLN
+427 QQ
-436 KELGD
+436 ELQN
-441 MKDKLDSYQQQIE
+441 KLDELQQNPP
-454 QLKSTLKNLKD
+454 T
-465 WIDKLPEDGS
+465 EDSGS
-475 GGSGDGS
+475 ADNDTADNSSATDTSADSASDTGKS
-482 GTDDADKIDT
+482 GTDTSDTMKAETSENGQSDKNAS
-492 TGVSGI
+492 SG
-498 DIGSGNTA
+498 A
-506 AGGNTDGSNTDGGST
+506 
-521 TGGSNTANGI
+521 
-531 SDRNTGSTDTG
+531 
-542 DNTDNGNTDNG
+542 
-553 NTSKGDSSAGDNA
+553 DSSD
-566 AGRNDSGSGTG
+566 
-577 TGSGTSNGSGGGTN
+577 
-591 DADKK
+591 
-596 DTVDSGSGSKTTE
+596 DTGSKTDSKADTSVETKDDNSSEDKKTTDDSEKTE
-609 DGTNPSQASTG
+609 ASNG
-620 KMTAVS
+620 KMVAVA
-626 YTVVTSTTPAPGEGG
+626 YTVVTSPATPVTQDDENGSGNDSVPAETVTPATPNLPSL
-641 SDEGNGGSTGDG
+641 SDE
-653 NGGGAGSDL
+653 
-662 TQDQQAQLSAAL
+662 QKQALMQAL
-674 QKLAELN
+674 QALAQKSAQIQTEMNNVAQILGN
-681 ADIQKQMGVITNA
+681 ITTDSNKMIGDIKSITNN
-694 MGQLSGAASDMK
+694 M
-706 STVNSLNKMTHDLGK
+706 NSLSHDLGK
-721 IADDFEDEFDT
+721 VMDDFEDEFDT

-859 EDEDEDDDSN
+859 EDEDDDSN

-986 GTISDNYFVDN
+986 GIISDNYFVDN

-1005 TKEAEAVPMDYASL
+1005 TREAEAVPMDYASL

-1097 GSAQDGNDPV
+1097 GSAGDGSDPV

-1260 KSTETEHVSDI
+1260 KSTETEQVSDI
-1271 SEVAEVTEPDKTEHT
+1271 SEVAEVTEPEKTEHT

>member
-117 TVANLTVEATVTG
+117 TVANLTVEATVTS

-188 QATGGII
+188 QATGGIT
-195 GYNEGTVSDCTNSG
+195 GYNEGTVSDCTNGG

-258 ITYCKNEATIGHER
+258 ITYCKNEATIGHDR

-289 YSDNSGVVY
+289 YADNSGVVY

-419 DLDEMQKI
+419 YLDEMQET
-427 MDQLKPLLN
+427 MGQLEPLLK
-436 KELGD
+436 KELGG
-441 MKDKLDSYQQQIE
+441 MKGKLDSYQQQIE
-454 QLKSTLKNLKD
+454 QLKNTLEDLKG
-465 WIDKLPEDGS
+465 WIDKLPGDGS
-475 GGSGDGS
+475 GGSDGTGGGSGTGTVSDSGSETGTGTEDGS
-482 GTDDADKIDT
+482 SSGSGTDTGSGGGTDDADKKGT
-492 TGVSGI
+492 TG
-498 DIGSGNTA
+498 
-506 AGGNTDGSNTDGGST
+506 
-521 TGGSNTANGI
+521 
-531 SDRNTGSTDTG
+531 
-542 DNTDNGNTDNG
+542 
-553 NTSKGDSSAGDNA
+553 
-566 AGRNDSGSGTG
+566 GSGTG
-577 TGSGTSNGSGGGTN
+577 TGIGEGTD

-596 DTVDSGSGSKTTE
+596 DKTGDSSESNGGSGSKTTE
-609 DGTNPSQASTG
+609 DDTDPSQASTG
-620 KMTAVS
+620 KMTTVS

-653 NGGGAGSDL
+653 DGGGAGSDL
-662 TQDQQAQLSAAL
+662 TPEEQEALRKAL
-674 QKLAELN
+674 QRLAELN
-681 ADIQKQMGVITNA
+681 AHIQEQMGIITNA

-973 YVQSTGAVAGKAK
+973 YVQSTGAVAGKVK

-1097 GSAQDGNDPV
+1097 GSAQDGSDPV

-1168 VVHNSTLADCIV
+1168 VVHNLTLADCIV

-1260 KSTETEHVSDI
+1260 KSTEIEHVSDI

>member
-117 TVANLTVEATVTG
+117 TVANLTVEATVTS

-174 TISRCGNEAEVDGK
+174 TISRCANEAEVDGK

-391 GEMKDSINRMTN
+391 GAIRNTINGMNYSVNLVNLNNSITN
-403 RINIQ
+403 
-408 QITDAMTKISK
+408 ISK
-419 DLDEMQKI
+419 YIQDMVEILKKLQDNFAGTTSELDETLEYYNTLVTDLQAE
-427 MDQLKPLLN
+427 QQ
-436 KELGD
+436 ELQN
-441 MKDKLDSYQQQIE
+441 KLDELQQNPP
-454 QLKSTLKNLKD
+454 T
-465 WIDKLPEDGS
+465 EDSGS
-475 GGSGDGS
+475 ADNDTADNSSATDTSADSASDTGKS
-482 GTDDADKIDT
+482 GTDTSDTMKAETSENGQSDKNAS
-492 TGVSGI
+492 SG
-498 DIGSGNTA
+498 A
-506 AGGNTDGSNTDGGST
+506 
-521 TGGSNTANGI
+521 
-531 SDRNTGSTDTG
+531 
-542 DNTDNGNTDNG
+542 
-553 NTSKGDSSAGDNA
+553 DSSD
-566 AGRNDSGSGTG
+566 
-577 TGSGTSNGSGGGTN
+577 
-591 DADKK
+591 
-596 DTVDSGSGSKTTE
+596 DTGSKTDSKADTSVETKDDNSSEDKKTTDDSEKTE
-609 DGTNPSQASTG
+609 ASNG
-620 KMTAVS
+620 KMVAVA
-626 YTVVTSTTPAPGEGG
+626 YTVVTSPATPVTQDDENGSGNDSVPAETVTPATPNLPSL
-641 SDEGNGGSTGDG
+641 SDE
-653 NGGGAGSDL
+653 
-662 TQDQQAQLSAAL
+662 QKQALMQAL
-674 QKLAELN
+674 QALAEKSALIQTEMQN
-681 ADIQKQMGVITNA
+681 VAQILGNITTDSNKMIGDIKSITNN
-694 MGQLSGAASDMK
+694 M
-706 STVNSLNKMTHDLGK
+706 NSLSHDLGK
-721 IADDFEDEFDT
+721 VMDDFEDEFDT

-859 EDEDEDDDSN
+859 EDEDDDSN

-881 SVNTGSVT
+881 SANTGSVT

-934 IKDCYTLSGVSGD
+934 IKDCYILSGVSGD

-986 GTISDNYFVDN
+986 GIINDNYFVDN

-1005 TKEAEAVPMDYASL
+1005 TKDAEAVPMDYASL

-1097 GSAQDGNDPV
+1097 GSAQDGSDPV

-1180 SMDDSFQTLDK
+1180 SMDDSFQTLDE

-1260 KSTETEHVSDI
+1260 KSTETEQVSDI

>member
-1 MKKIM
+1 
-6 KWMHRGGALLL
+6 
-17 IAAMLFTQSGIVSL
+17 
-31 AEETGSVI
+31 
-39 TIASAEDLVLLA
+39 
-51 DSGKT
+51 
-56 ENFSTGKTFVMTED
+56 MT
-70 IDLSEYEN
+70 S
-78 MFIPIMDGTF
+78 
-88 DGGGHTITGI
+88 
-98 RLQEEMS
+98 
-105 DYGFFRYVGPNG
+105 
-117 TVANLTVEATVTG
+117 

-174 TISRCGNEAEVDGK
+174 TISRCANEAEVDGK

-391 GEMKDSINRMTN
+391 GAIRNTINGMNYSVNLVNLNNSITN
-403 RINIQ
+403 
-408 QITDAMTKISK
+408 ISK
-419 DLDEMQKI
+419 YIQDMVEILKKLQDNFAGTTSELDETLEYYNTLVTDLQAE
-427 MDQLKPLLN
+427 QQ
-436 KELGD
+436 ELQN
-441 MKDKLDSYQQQIE
+441 KLDELQQNPP
-454 QLKSTLKNLKD
+454 T
-465 WIDKLPEDGS
+465 EDSGS
-475 GGSGDGS
+475 ADNDTADNSSATDTSADSASDTGKS
-482 GTDDADKIDT
+482 GTDTSDTMKAETSENGQSDKNAS
-492 TGVSGI
+492 SG
-498 DIGSGNTA
+498 A
-506 AGGNTDGSNTDGGST
+506 
-521 TGGSNTANGI
+521 
-531 SDRNTGSTDTG
+531 
-542 DNTDNGNTDNG
+542 
-553 NTSKGDSSAGDNA
+553 DSSD
-566 AGRNDSGSGTG
+566 
-577 TGSGTSNGSGGGTN
+577 
-591 DADKK
+591 
-596 DTVDSGSGSKTTE
+596 DTGSKTDSKADTSVETKDDNSSEDKKTTDDSEKTE
-609 DGTNPSQASTG
+609 ASNG
-620 KMTAVS
+620 KMVAVA
-626 YTVVTSTTPAPGEGG
+626 YTVVTSPATPVTQDDENGSGNDSVPAETVTPATPNLPSL
-641 SDEGNGGSTGDG
+641 SDE
-653 NGGGAGSDL
+653 
-662 TQDQQAQLSAAL
+662 QKQALMQAL
-674 QKLAELN
+674 QALAEKSALIQTEMQN
-681 ADIQKQMGVITNA
+681 VAQILGNITTDSNKMIGDIKSITNN
-694 MGQLSGAASDMK
+694 M
-706 STVNSLNKMTHDLGK
+706 NSLSHDLGK
-721 IADDFEDEFDT
+721 VMDDFEDEFDT

-845 KILDLGFGDNDDDD
+845 KILDLGFGDNDDD
-859 EDEDEDDDSN
+859 DEDEDDDSN

-1097 GSAQDGNDPV
+1097 GSAQDGSDPV

-1133 QNFDTFNWMYHY
+1133 QNFDTFHWMYHY

-1180 SMDDSFQTLDK
+1180 SMDDSFQTLDE
-1191 VQKAEKVGSYLSVD
+1191 VQKAEKEGSYLSVD

-1254 AKKAEQ
+1254 EKKAEQ
-1260 KSTETEHVSDI
+1260 KSTETEQVSDI
-1271 SEVAEVTEPDKTEHT
+1271 SEVAEVTEPEKTEHT

>member
-56 ENFSTGKTFVMTED
+56 EKFSTGKTFVMTED

-117 TVANLTVEATVTG
+117 TVANLTVEATVTS

-174 TISRCGNEAEVDGK
+174 TISRCVNEAEVDGK
-188 QATGGII
+188 QATGGIT

-298 GHKDVGGIVGVFVP
+298 GHKNVGGIVGVFVP

-391 GEMKDSINRMTN
+391 GAIRNTINGMNYSVNLVNLNNSITN
-403 RINIQ
+403 
-408 QITDAMTKISK
+408 ISK
-419 DLDEMQKI
+419 YIQDMVEILKELQDNFAGTTSELDETLEYYNTLVTDLQAE
-427 MDQLKPLLN
+427 QQ
-436 KELGD
+436 ELQN
-441 MKDKLDSYQQQIE
+441 KLDELQQ
-454 QLKSTLKNLKD
+454 N
-465 WIDKLPEDGS
+465 PPS
-475 GGSGDGS
+475 G
-482 GTDDADKIDT
+482 
-492 TGVSGI
+492 
-498 DIGSGNTA
+498 
-506 AGGNTDGSNTDGGST
+506 
-521 TGGSNTANGI
+521 
-531 SDRNTGSTDTG
+531 
-542 DNTDNGNTDNG
+542 
-553 NTSKGDSSAGDNA
+553 
-566 AGRNDSGSGTG
+566 DSGSISNDASDNSSANGSDDENISTSGDSASDSEKTG
-577 TGSGTSNGSGGGTN
+577 ADTSDTVKSENNESGQDDKNASAGADSSDDTGSKNDSKADTSAETKDNNSSE
-591 DADKK
+591 DK
-596 DTVDSGSGSKTTE
+596 DTTDASEKTE
-609 DGTNPSQASTG
+609 ASTG
-620 KMTAVS
+620 KMVAVA
-626 YTVVTSTTPAPGEGG
+626 YTVVTSPATPVTQDDENENGSEGG
-641 SDEGNGGSTGDG
+641 SVPITPVTPATPNLPSLSE
-653 NGGGAGSDL
+653 
-662 TQDQQAQLSAAL
+662 DQKKAL
-674 QKLAELN
+674 ITALEKLAEKSAQIQAEMKNVAQILGN
-681 ADIQKQMGVITNA
+681 ITTDSNKMIGDIKSITNN
-694 MGQLSGAASDMK
+694 M
-706 STVNSLNKMTHDLGK
+706 NSLSHDLGK
-721 IADDFEDEFDT
+721 VMDDFEDEFDT

-801 ELADS
+801 KLADS
-806 MTGDGKVIGCDNSG
+806 TVGDGKVIGCDNSG

-831 IGSISMETVKNAGK
+831 IGSISIETVKDAGK
-845 KILDLGFGDNDDDD
+845 KILDLGFGDNDDD
-859 EDEDEDDDSN
+859 DEDEDDDSN

-881 SVNTGSVT
+881 SANTGSVT
-889 VKGSYAG
+889 VAGDYAG

-902 EYGLINSCENYG
+902 EYGLIDSCENYG
-914 DILADGGNYAGGI
+914 DILADGGKYAGGI

-973 YVQSTGAVAGKAK
+973 YVQSTGAVVGKAK

-1005 TKEAEAVPMDYASL
+1005 TREAEAVPMDYASL
-1019 LDLKTMPE
+1019 LNLKTMPE

-1059 PKLPDAGDG
+1059 PELPDAGDG

-1097 GSAQDGNDPV
+1097 GSAGDGSDPV

-1159 ELDTQAMVR
+1159 DLDTQATVR

-1180 SMDDSFQTLDK
+1180 SMDDSFQTLDE

-1235 LGLLM
+1235 LGLIM
-1240 FGMYKLRLRRLARA
+1240 FGMYKLRQRRLARA
-1254 AKKAEQ
+1254 AKRAEQ
-1260 KSTETEHVSDI
+1260 KSAETEPVSDI
-1271 SEVAEVTEPDKTEHT
+1271 SEVLEFTEPDKTEHT

>member
-78 MFIPIMDGTF
+78 LFIPIMDGTF

-117 TVANLTVEATVTG
+117 TVANLTVEATVTS

-174 TISRCGNEAEVDGK
+174 TISRCANEAEVDGK
-188 QATGGII
+188 QATGGIT

-258 ITYCKNEATIGHER
+258 ITYCKNEATIGHDR

-408 QITDAMTKISK
+408 QITDAMTKISE
-419 DLDEMQKI
+419 DLNKMQET
-427 MDQLKPLLN
+427 MDQLKP
-436 KELGD
+436 ELGG
-441 MKDKLDSYQQQIE
+441 MKGKLDSYQEQIE
-454 QLKSTLKNLKD
+454 QLKSTLKDLKVR
-465 WIDKLPEDGS
+465 IDKLPGDGS
-475 GGSGDGS
+475 GGSDDGSGRGGTGGGS
-482 GTDDADKIDT
+482 GTD
-492 TGVSGI
+492 TGTDS
-498 DIGSGNTA
+498 GSG
-506 AGGNTDGSNTDGGST
+506 
-521 TGGSNTANGI
+521 
-531 SDRNTGSTDTG
+531 TDTG
-542 DNTDNGNTDNG
+542 TGG
-553 NTSKGDSSAGDNA
+553 GSGTSTGTG
-566 AGRNDSGSGTG
+566 GGSGTG
-577 TGSGTSNGSGGGTN
+577 TGTEGGSGTGTGTDSGSSSESNG
-591 DADKK
+591 
-596 DTVDSGSGSKTTE
+596 GSGSKTTE
-609 DGTNPSQASTG
+609 DDTDPSQASTG

-653 NGGGAGSDL
+653 NGGDAGSNL
-662 TQDQQAQLSAAL
+662 TPEEQEALRKAL
-674 QKLAELN
+674 QRLAELN
-681 ADIQKQMGVITNA
+681 ADIQEQMGIITNA

-763 DCLDRV
+763 DCLDQV

-845 KILDLGFGDNDDDD
+845 KILDLGFGDNDDD
-859 EDEDEDDDSN
+859 DEDEDDDSN

-1168 VVHNSTLADCIV
+1168 VVHNLTLADCIV

>member
-78 MFIPIMDGTF
+78 LFIPIMDGTF

-117 TVANLTVEATVTG
+117 TVANLTVEATVTS

-258 ITYCKNEATIGHER
+258 ITYCKNEATIGYER

-391 GEMKDSINRMTN
+391 GAIRNTINGMNYSVNLVNLNNSITN
-403 RINIQ
+403 
-408 QITDAMTKISK
+408 ISK
-419 DLDEMQKI
+419 YIQDMVEILKKLQDNFAGTTSELDETLEYYNTLVTDLQAE
-427 MDQLKPLLN
+427 QQ
-436 KELGD
+436 ELQN
-441 MKDKLDSYQQQIE
+441 KLDELQQNPP
-454 QLKSTLKNLKD
+454 T
-465 WIDKLPEDGS
+465 EDSGS
-475 GGSGDGS
+475 ADNDAADNSSATDTSADSASDTGKS
-482 GTDDADKIDT
+482 GTDTSDTMKAETSENGQSDKNAS
-492 TGVSGI
+492 SG
-498 DIGSGNTA
+498 A
-506 AGGNTDGSNTDGGST
+506 
-521 TGGSNTANGI
+521 
-531 SDRNTGSTDTG
+531 
-542 DNTDNGNTDNG
+542 
-553 NTSKGDSSAGDNA
+553 DSSD
-566 AGRNDSGSGTG
+566 
-577 TGSGTSNGSGGGTN
+577 
-591 DADKK
+591 
-596 DTVDSGSGSKTTE
+596 DTGSKTDSKVDTSVETKDDNSSEDKKTTDDSEKTE
-609 DGTNPSQASTG
+609 ASNR
-620 KMTAVS
+620 KMVAVA
-626 YTVVTSTTPAPGEGG
+626 YTVVTSPATPVTQDDENGSGNDSVPVETVTPATPNLPSL
-641 SDEGNGGSTGDG
+641 SDE
-653 NGGGAGSDL
+653 
-662 TQDQQAQLSAAL
+662 QKQALMQAL
-674 QKLAELN
+674 QALAQKSAQIQTEMNNVAQILGN
-681 ADIQKQMGVITNA
+681 ITTDSNKMIGDIKSITNN
-694 MGQLSGAASDMK
+694 M
-706 STVNSLNKMTHDLGK
+706 NSLSHDLGK
-721 IADDFEDEFDT
+721 VMDDFEDEFDT

-763 DCLDRV
+763 DCLNRV

-845 KILDLGFGDNDDDD
+845 KILDLGFGDNDDD
-859 EDEDEDDDSN
+859 DEDEDDDSN

-1005 TKEAEAVPMDYASL
+1005 TREAEAVPMDYASL

-1097 GSAQDGNDPV
+1097 GSAEDGSDPV

-1133 QNFDTFNWMYHY
+1133 RNFDTFHWMYHY

-1180 SMDDSFQTLDK
+1180 SMDDSFQTLDE

-1260 KSTETEHVSDI
+1260 KSTETEQVSDI
-1271 SEVAEVTEPDKTEHT
+1271 SEVAEVTEPEKTEHT

>member
-492 TGVSGI
+492 TGVSGT

-531 SDRNTGSTDTG
+531 SDRNTSSTDTG

-553 NTSKGDSSAGDNA
+553 NTGKGDSSAGDNA

-792 DGSVYVDIS
+792 DGSIYVDIS

-820 EIYADSQGGGI
+820 EIYSDSQGGGI

-845 KILDLGFGDNDDDD
+845 KILDLGFGDNDDD
-859 EDEDEDDDSN
+859 DEDEDDDSN

-986 GTISDNYFVDN
+986 GIISDNYFVDN

-1005 TKEAEAVPMDYASL
+1005 TREAEAVPMDYASL

-1097 GSAQDGNDPV
+1097 GSAGDGSDPV

-1260 KSTETEHVSDI
+1260 KSTETEQVSDI
-1271 SEVAEVTEPDKTEHT
+1271 SEVAEVTEPEKTEHT

>member
-56 ENFSTGKTFVMTED
+56 ENFSTGKTFAMTED

-78 MFIPIMDGTF
+78 LFIPIMDGTF

-117 TVANLTVEATVTG
+117 TVANLTVEATVTS

-174 TISRCGNEAEVDGK
+174 TISRCANEAEVDGK

-258 ITYCKNEATIGHER
+258 ISYCKNEATIGHER

-312 YETGSYDRDYEQE
+312 NETGSYDRDYEQE

-339 LSDVGDGMG
+339 LSDAGDGMG

-391 GEMKDSINRMTN
+391 GAIRNTINGMNYSVNLVNLNNSITN
-403 RINIQ
+403 
-408 QITDAMTKISK
+408 ISK
-419 DLDEMQKI
+419 YIQDMVEILKKLQDNFAGTTSELDETLEYYNTLVTDLQAE
-427 MDQLKPLLN
+427 QQ
-436 KELGD
+436 ELQN
-441 MKDKLDSYQQQIE
+441 KLDELQQNPP
-454 QLKSTLKNLKD
+454 T
-465 WIDKLPEDGS
+465 EDSGS
-475 GGSGDGS
+475 ADNDTADNSSATDTSADSASDTGKS
-482 GTDDADKIDT
+482 GTDTSDTMKAETSENGQSDKNAS
-492 TGVSGI
+492 SG
-498 DIGSGNTA
+498 A
-506 AGGNTDGSNTDGGST
+506 
-521 TGGSNTANGI
+521 
-531 SDRNTGSTDTG
+531 
-542 DNTDNGNTDNG
+542 
-553 NTSKGDSSAGDNA
+553 DSSD
-566 AGRNDSGSGTG
+566 
-577 TGSGTSNGSGGGTN
+577 
-591 DADKK
+591 
-596 DTVDSGSGSKTTE
+596 DTGSKTDSKADTSVETKDDNSSEDKKTTDDSEKTE
-609 DGTNPSQASTG
+609 ASNG
-620 KMTAVS
+620 KMVAVA
-626 YTVVTSTTPAPGEGG
+626 YTVVTSPATPVTQDDENGSGNDSVPAETVTPATPNLPSL
-641 SDEGNGGSTGDG
+641 SDE
-653 NGGGAGSDL
+653 
-662 TQDQQAQLSAAL
+662 QKQALMQAL
-674 QKLAELN
+674 QALAQKSAQIQTEMNNVAQILGN
-681 ADIQKQMGVITNA
+681 ITTDSNKMIGDIKSITNN
-694 MGQLSGAASDMK
+694 M
-706 STVNSLNKMTHDLGK
+706 NSLSHDLGK
-721 IADDFEDEFDT
+721 VMDDFEDEFDT

-859 EDEDEDDDSN
+859 EDEDDDSN

-986 GTISDNYFVDN
+986 GIISDNYFVDN

-1005 TKEAEAVPMDYASL
+1005 TREAEAVPMDYASL

-1097 GSAQDGNDPV
+1097 GSAGDGSDPV

-1168 VVHNSTLADCIV
+1168 VVHNLTLADCIV

-1260 KSTETEHVSDI
+1260 KSTETEQVSDI

>member
-39 TIASAEDLVLLA
+39 TIASAEDLILLA

-117 TVANLTVEATVTG
+117 TVANLTVEATVTS

-174 TISRCGNEAEVDGK
+174 TISRCANEAEVDGK
-188 QATGGII
+188 QATGGIT

-258 ITYCKNEATIGHER
+258 ITYCKNEATIGHDR

-419 DLDEMQKI
+419 YLDEMQET
-427 MDQLKPLLN
+427 MGQLEPLLK
-436 KELGD
+436 KELGG
-441 MKDKLDSYQQQIE
+441 MKGKLDSYQQQIE
-454 QLKSTLKNLKD
+454 QLKDTLEDLKG
-465 WIDKLPEDGS
+465 WIDKLPGDGS
-475 GGSGDGS
+475 GGSDGTGGGSGTGTVSDSGSETGTGTEDGS
-482 GTDDADKIDT
+482 SSGSGTDTGSGGGTDDADKK
-492 TGVSGI
+492 G
-498 DIGSGNTA
+498 
-506 AGGNTDGSNTDGGST
+506 T
-521 TGGSNTANGI
+521 TGGSGTDI
-531 SDRNTGSTDTG
+531 GSE
-542 DNTDNGNTDNG
+542 N
-553 NTSKGDSSAGDNA
+553 NA
-566 AGRNDSGSGTG
+566 AGRNDSGSGT
-577 TGSGTSNGSGGGTN
+577 SNGSGGGTD

-596 DTVDSGSGSKTTE
+596 DKTGDNSESNGGSGSKTTE
-609 DGTNPSQASTG
+609 DDTDPSQASAG

-641 SDEGNGGSTGDG
+641 SDDGNGGSTGDG
-653 NGGGAGSDL
+653 NGGDAGSNL
-662 TQDQQAQLSAAL
+662 TPEEQAQLSAAL
-674 QKLAELN
+674 KKLAELN
-681 ADIQKQMGVITNA
+681 ANIQKQMGVITNA

-732 MTNDL
+732 MTTDL

-973 YVQSTGAVAGKAK
+973 YVQSTGAVAGKVK

-1097 GSAQDGNDPV
+1097 GSAQDGSDPV

-1133 QNFDTFNWMYHY
+1133 RNFDTFNWMYHY

-1168 VVHNSTLADCIV
+1168 VVHNLTLADCIV

>member
-56 ENFSTGKTFVMTED
+56 ENFSTGKTFAMTED

-78 MFIPIMDGTF
+78 LFIPIMDGTF

-117 TVANLTVEATVTG
+117 TVANLTVEATVTS

-174 TISRCGNEAEVDGK
+174 TISRCANEAEVDGK

-258 ITYCKNEATIGHER
+258 ISYCKNEATIGHER

-312 YETGSYDRDYEQE
+312 NETGSYDRDYEQE

-391 GEMKDSINRMTN
+391 GAIRNTINGMNYSVNLVNLNNSITN
-403 RINIQ
+403 
-408 QITDAMTKISK
+408 ISK
-419 DLDEMQKI
+419 YIQDMVEILKKLQDNFAGTTSELDETLEYYNTLVTDLQAE
-427 MDQLKPLLN
+427 QQ
-436 KELGD
+436 ELQN
-441 MKDKLDSYQQQIE
+441 KLDELQQNPP
-454 QLKSTLKNLKD
+454 T
-465 WIDKLPEDGS
+465 EDSGS
-475 GGSGDGS
+475 ADNDTADNSSATDTSADSASDTGKS
-482 GTDDADKIDT
+482 GTDTSDTMKAETSENGQSDKNAS
-492 TGVSGI
+492 SG
-498 DIGSGNTA
+498 A
-506 AGGNTDGSNTDGGST
+506 
-521 TGGSNTANGI
+521 
-531 SDRNTGSTDTG
+531 
-542 DNTDNGNTDNG
+542 
-553 NTSKGDSSAGDNA
+553 DSSD
-566 AGRNDSGSGTG
+566 
-577 TGSGTSNGSGGGTN
+577 
-591 DADKK
+591 
-596 DTVDSGSGSKTTE
+596 DTGSKTDSKADTSVETKDDNSSEDKKTTDDSEKTE
-609 DGTNPSQASTG
+609 ASNG
-620 KMTAVS
+620 KMVAVA
-626 YTVVTSTTPAPGEGG
+626 YTVVTSPATPVTQDDENGSGNDSVPAETVTPATPNLPSL
-641 SDEGNGGSTGDG
+641 SDE
-653 NGGGAGSDL
+653 
-662 TQDQQAQLSAAL
+662 QKQAL
-674 QKLAELN
+674 QALAQKSAQIQTEMNNVAQILGN
-681 ADIQKQMGVITNA
+681 ITTDSNKMIGDIKSITNN
-694 MGQLSGAASDMK
+694 M
-706 STVNSLNKMTHDLGK
+706 NSLSHDLGK
-721 IADDFEDEFDT
+721 VMDDFEDEFDT

-859 EDEDEDDDSN
+859 EDEDDDSN

-986 GTISDNYFVDN
+986 GIISDNYFVDN

-1005 TKEAEAVPMDYASL
+1005 TREAEAVPMDYASL

-1097 GSAQDGNDPV
+1097 GSAQDGSDPV

-1211 GYIVVLDRIDTWMSI
+1211 GYIVVLDRIDTWISI

-1260 KSTETEHVSDI
+1260 KSTETEQVSDI
-1271 SEVAEVTEPDKTEHT
+1271 SEVAEVTEPEKTEHT

>member
-78 MFIPIMDGTF
+78 LFIPIMDGTF

-117 TVANLTVEATVTG
+117 TVANLTVEATVTS

-188 QATGGII
+188 QATGGIT
-195 GYNEGTVSDCTNSG
+195 GYNEGTVSDCINSG

-258 ITYCKNEATIGHER
+258 ITYCKNEATIGYER

-408 QITDAMTKISK
+408 QITDAMTQISE
-419 DLDEMQKI
+419 DLNKMQKI
-427 MDQLKPLLN
+427 MDQLNPLLN
-436 KELGD
+436 EELGD

-454 QLKSTLKNLKD
+454 QLKNTLEDLKD
-465 WIDKLPEDGS
+465 GIDKLPEDGS

-492 TGVSGI
+492 TGVSGT
-498 DIGSGNTA
+498 DIGSGNNT
-506 AGGNTDGSNTDGGST
+506 AGGNTGKND
-521 TGGSNTANGI
+521 A
-531 SDRNTGSTDTG
+531 
-542 DNTDNGNTDNG
+542 
-553 NTSKGDSSAGDNA
+553 SAGDNA
-566 AGRNDSGSGTG
+566 AGGNTG
-577 TGSGTSNGSGGGTN
+577 KN
-591 DADKK
+591 DASAGDNAADENTGKNGAESS
-596 DTVDSGSGSKTTE
+596 DTTGGNNGDNSKNSS
-609 DGTNPSQASTG
+609 DDPSQASAG

-641 SDEGNGGSTGDG
+641 SDDGNGGSTGDG
-653 NGGGAGSDL
+653 NGGDAGSNL
-662 TQDQQAQLSAAL
+662 TPEEQEAL
-674 QKLAELN
+674 QKALQRLAELN
-681 ADIQKQMGVITNA
+681 ADIQERMGVITNA

-859 EDEDEDDDSN
+859 EDEDDDSN

-874 VMAAVFM
+874 VVAAVFM

-934 IKDCYTLSGVSGD
+934 IKDCYTLSGVRGD

-986 GTISDNYFVDN
+986 GIISDNYFVDN

-1097 GSAQDGNDPV
+1097 GSAGDGSDPV

-1133 QNFDTFNWMYHY
+1133 RNFDTFNWMYHY

-1180 SMDDSFQTLDK
+1180 SMDDSFQTLDE

-1260 KSTETEHVSDI
+1260 KSTEIEQVSDI
-1271 SEVAEVTEPDKTEHT
+1271 SEVAEVTEPEKTEHT

>member
-117 TVANLTVEATVTG
+117 TVANLTVEATVTS

-188 QATGGII
+188 QATGGIT

-258 ITYCKNEATIGHER
+258 ITYCKNEATIGHDR

-408 QITDAMTKISK
+408 QITDAMTKISE
-419 DLDEMQKI
+419 DLDKMQEI
-427 MDQLKPLLN
+427 MEQLEPLLK
-436 KELGD
+436 KELGG
-441 MKDKLDSYQQQIE
+441 MKGKLDSYQQQIE
-454 QLKSTLKNLKD
+454 QLKDTLKGLKD

-492 TGVSGI
+492 TGVSGT

-553 NTSKGDSSAGDNA
+553 NTGKGDSSAGDNA

-859 EDEDEDDDSN
+859 EDEDDDSN

-934 IKDCYTLSGVSGD
+934 IKDCYTLSGVSGE

-986 GTISDNYFVDN
+986 GIISDNYFVDN

-1005 TKEAEAVPMDYASL
+1005 TREAEAVPMDYASL

-1097 GSAQDGNDPV
+1097 GSAGDGSDPV

-1159 ELDTQAMVR
+1159 ELDTQVMVR

-1226 VLGILGLIL
+1226 VLGVLGLIL

-1260 KSTETEHVSDI
+1260 KSTETEQVSDI
-1271 SEVAEVTEPDKTEHT
+1271 SEVAEVTEPEKTEHT

>member
-78 MFIPIMDGTF
+78 LFIPIMDGTF

-117 TVANLTVEATVTG
+117 TVANLTVEATVTS

-362 KSLKNSVR
+362 KSLKDSVR

-391 GEMKDSINRMTN
+391 GAIRNTINGMNYSVNLVNLNNSITN
-403 RINIQ
+403 
-408 QITDAMTKISK
+408 ISK
-419 DLDEMQKI
+419 YIQDMVEILKKLQDNFAGTTSELDETLEYYNTLVTDLQAE
-427 MDQLKPLLN
+427 QQ
-436 KELGD
+436 ELQN
-441 MKDKLDSYQQQIE
+441 KLDELQQNPP
-454 QLKSTLKNLKD
+454 T
-465 WIDKLPEDGS
+465 EDSGS
-475 GGSGDGS
+475 ADNDAADNSSATDTSADSASDTGKS
-482 GTDDADKIDT
+482 GTDTSDTMKAETSENGQSDKNAS
-492 TGVSGI
+492 SG
-498 DIGSGNTA
+498 A
-506 AGGNTDGSNTDGGST
+506 
-521 TGGSNTANGI
+521 
-531 SDRNTGSTDTG
+531 
-542 DNTDNGNTDNG
+542 
-553 NTSKGDSSAGDNA
+553 DSSD
-566 AGRNDSGSGTG
+566 
-577 TGSGTSNGSGGGTN
+577 
-591 DADKK
+591 
-596 DTVDSGSGSKTTE
+596 DTGSKTDSKADTSVETKDDNSSEDKKTTDDSEKTE
-609 DGTNPSQASTG
+609 ASNG
-620 KMTAVS
+620 KMVAVA
-626 YTVVTSTTPAPGEGG
+626 YTVVTSPATPVTQDDENGSGNDSVPAETVTPATPNLPSL
-641 SDEGNGGSTGDG
+641 SDE
-653 NGGGAGSDL
+653 
-662 TQDQQAQLSAAL
+662 QKQALMQAL
-674 QKLAELN
+674 QALAQKSAQIQTEMNNVAQILGN
-681 ADIQKQMGVITNA
+681 ITTDSNKMIGDIKSITNN
-694 MGQLSGAASDMK
+694 M
-706 STVNSLNKMTHDLGK
+706 NSLSHDLGK
-721 IADDFEDEFDT
+721 VMDDFEDEFDT

-745 DTFKATGD
+745 DTFKAAGD

-845 KILDLGFGDNDDDD
+845 KILDLGFGDNDDD
-859 EDEDEDDDSN
+859 DEDEDDDSN

-986 GTISDNYFVDN
+986 GIISDNYFVDN

-1005 TKEAEAVPMDYASL
+1005 TREAEAVPMDYASL

-1097 GSAQDGNDPV
+1097 GSAGDGSDPV

-1260 KSTETEHVSDI
+1260 KSTETEQVSDI
-1271 SEVAEVTEPDKTEHT
+1271 SEVAEVTEPEKTEHT

>member
-78 MFIPIMDGTF
+78 LFIPIMDGTF

-117 TVANLTVEATVTG
+117 TVANLTVEATVTS

-167 GKNETTG
+167 GKNEMTG

-188 QATGGII
+188 QATGGIT

-232 PNAVTGMT
+232 SNAVTGMT

-258 ITYCKNEATIGHER
+258 ITYCKNEATIGYER

-408 QITDAMTKISK
+408 QITDAMTQISK
-419 DLDEMQKI
+419 YLDEMQKI
-427 MDQLKPLLN
+427 MDQLNPLLN

-454 QLKSTLKNLKD
+454 QLKNTLEDLKD
-465 WIDKLPEDGS
+465 GIDKLPEDGS

-492 TGVSGI
+492 TGVSGT
-498 DIGSGNTA
+498 DIGSGNNT
-506 AGGNTDGSNTDGGST
+506 AGGNTGKND
-521 TGGSNTANGI
+521 A
-531 SDRNTGSTDTG
+531 
-542 DNTDNGNTDNG
+542 
-553 NTSKGDSSAGDNA
+553 SAGDNA
-566 AGRNDSGSGTG
+566 AGGNTG
-577 TGSGTSNGSGGGTN
+577 KN
-591 DADKK
+591 DASAGDNAADENTGKNGAESS
-596 DTVDSGSGSKTTE
+596 DTTGGNNGDNSKNSS
-609 DGTNPSQASTG
+609 DDPSQASAG

-641 SDEGNGGSTGDG
+641 SDDGNGGSTGDG
-653 NGGGAGSDL
+653 NGGDAGSNL
-662 TQDQQAQLSAAL
+662 TPEEQEAL
-674 QKLAELN
+674 QKALQRLAELN
-681 ADIQKQMGVITNA
+681 ADIQERMGVITNA

-859 EDEDEDDDSN
+859 EDEDDDSN

-874 VMAAVFM
+874 VVAAVFM

-934 IKDCYTLSGVSGD
+934 IKDCYTLSGVRGD

-986 GTISDNYFVDN
+986 GIISDNYFVDN

-1097 GSAQDGNDPV
+1097 GSAGDGSDPV

-1133 QNFDTFNWMYHY
+1133 RNFDTFNWMYHY

-1180 SMDDSFQTLDK
+1180 SMDDSFQTLDE

-1260 KSTETEHVSDI
+1260 KSTEIEQVSDI
-1271 SEVAEVTEPDKTEHT
+1271 SEVAEVTEPEKTEHT

>member
-39 TIASAEDLVLLA
+39 TIASAEDLILLA

-56 ENFSTGKTFVMTED
+56 EKFSTGKTFVMTED

-117 TVANLTVEATVTG
+117 TVANLTVEATVTS

-174 TISRCGNEAEVDGK
+174 TISRCVNEAEVDGK
-188 QATGGII
+188 QATGGIT

-298 GHKDVGGIVGVFVP
+298 GHKNVGGIVGVFVP

-391 GEMKDSINRMTN
+391 GAIRNTINGMNYSVNLVNLNNSITN
-403 RINIQ
+403 
-408 QITDAMTKISK
+408 ISK
-419 DLDEMQKI
+419 YIQEMVEILKKLQDNFAGTTSELDETLEYYNTLVTDLQAE
-427 MDQLKPLLN
+427 QQ
-436 KELGD
+436 ELQN
-441 MKDKLDSYQQQIE
+441 KLDELQQNPP
-454 QLKSTLKNLKD
+454 T
-465 WIDKLPEDGS
+465 EDSGS
-475 GGSGDGS
+475 AGNDAADNSSATDTSADSASDTKKS
-482 GTDDADKIDT
+482 GTDTSDTMKAETSENGQSDKNAS
-492 TGVSGI
+492 SG
-498 DIGSGNTA
+498 A
-506 AGGNTDGSNTDGGST
+506 
-521 TGGSNTANGI
+521 
-531 SDRNTGSTDTG
+531 
-542 DNTDNGNTDNG
+542 
-553 NTSKGDSSAGDNA
+553 DSSD
-566 AGRNDSGSGTG
+566 
-577 TGSGTSNGSGGGTN
+577 
-591 DADKK
+591 
-596 DTVDSGSGSKTTE
+596 DTGSKTDSKADTSVETKDDNSSEDKKTTDDSEKTE
-609 DGTNPSQASTG
+609 AFNG
-620 KMTAVS
+620 KMVAVA
-626 YTVVTSTTPAPGEGG
+626 YTVVTSPATPVTQDDENGSEGG
-641 SDEGNGGSTGDG
+641 SVPITPVTPATPNLPNLNDE
-653 NGGGAGSDL
+653 
-662 TQDQQAQLSAAL
+662 QKQALMQAL
-674 QKLAELN
+674 QALAKKSAEIQTEMNKVAQILGN
-681 ADIQKQMGVITNA
+681 ITTDSNKMIGDIKSITNN
-694 MGQLSGAASDMK
+694 M
-706 STVNSLNKMTHDLGK
+706 NSLSHDLGK
-721 IADDFEDEFDT
+721 VMDDFEDEFDT

-801 ELADS
+801 KLADS
-806 MTGDGKVIGCDNSG
+806 TVGDGKVIGCDNSG

-845 KILDLGFGDNDDDD
+845 KILDLGFGDNEDK
-859 EDEDEDDDSN
+859 DEDEDDDSN

-881 SVNTGSVT
+881 SANTGSVT
-889 VKGSYAG
+889 VAGDYAG

-902 EYGLINSCENYG
+902 EYGLIASSENYG
-914 DILADGGNYAGGI
+914 DVLADGGKYAGGI

-973 YVQSTGAVAGKAK
+973 YVQSTGAVVGKAK

-1005 TKEAEAVPMDYASL
+1005 TREAEAVPMDYASL
-1019 LDLKTMPE
+1019 LNLKTMPE

-1035 FMDGDDVIWQNTYA
+1035 FMDGDEVIWQNTFS
-1049 YGDVLTEDEY
+1049 YGDVLTEEEY
-1059 PKLPDAGDG
+1059 PALPDAGDG

-1097 GSAQDGNDPV
+1097 GSAGDGSDPV

-1159 ELDTQAMVR
+1159 DLDTQATVR

-1180 SMDDSFQTLDK
+1180 SMDDSFQTLDE

-1235 LGLLM
+1235 LGLIM
-1240 FGMYKLRLRRLARA
+1240 FGMYKLRQRRLARA
-1254 AKKAEQ
+1254 AKRAEQ
-1260 KSTETEHVSDI
+1260 KSAETEPVSDI
-1271 SEVAEVTEPDKTEHT
+1271 SEVPELTEPDKTEHT

>member
-78 MFIPIMDGTF
+78 LFIPIMDGTF

-117 TVANLTVEATVTG
+117 TVANLTVEATVTS

-188 QATGGII
+188 QATGGIT
-195 GYNEGTVSDCTNSG
+195 GYNEGTVSDCINSG

-232 PNAVTGMT
+232 SNAVTGMT

-258 ITYCKNEATIGHER
+258 ITYCKNEATIGYER

-408 QITDAMTKISK
+408 QITDAMTQISE
-419 DLDEMQKI
+419 DLNKMQKI
-427 MDQLKPLLN
+427 MDQLNPLLN
-436 KELGD
+436 EELGD

-454 QLKSTLKNLKD
+454 QLKNTLEDLKD
-465 WIDKLPEDGS
+465 GIDKLPEDGS

-492 TGVSGI
+492 TGVSGT
-498 DIGSGNTA
+498 DIGSGNNT
-506 AGGNTDGSNTDGGST
+506 AGGNTGKND
-521 TGGSNTANGI
+521 A
-531 SDRNTGSTDTG
+531 
-542 DNTDNGNTDNG
+542 
-553 NTSKGDSSAGDNA
+553 SAGDNA
-566 AGRNDSGSGTG
+566 AGGNTG
-577 TGSGTSNGSGGGTN
+577 KN
-591 DADKK
+591 DASAGDNAADENTGKNGAESS
-596 DTVDSGSGSKTTE
+596 DTTGGNNGDNSKNSS
-609 DGTNPSQASTG
+609 DDPSQASAG

-641 SDEGNGGSTGDG
+641 SDDGNGGSTGDG
-653 NGGGAGSDL
+653 NGGDAGSNL
-662 TQDQQAQLSAAL
+662 TPEEQEAL
-674 QKLAELN
+674 QKALQRLAELN
-681 ADIQKQMGVITNA
+681 ADIQERMGVITNA

-859 EDEDEDDDSN
+859 EDEDDDSN

-986 GTISDNYFVDN
+986 GIISDNYFVDN

-1097 GSAQDGNDPV
+1097 GSAGDGSDPV

-1133 QNFDTFNWMYHY
+1133 RNFDTFNWMYHY

-1180 SMDDSFQTLDK
+1180 SMDDSFQTLDE

-1260 KSTETEHVSDI
+1260 KSTEIEQVSDI
-1271 SEVAEVTEPDKTEHT
+1271 SEVAEVTEPEKTEHT

>member
-39 TIASAEDLVLLA
+39 TIASAEDLILLA

-117 TVANLTVEATVTG
+117 TVANLTVEATVTS

-174 TISRCGNEAEVDGK
+174 TISRCANEAEVDGK
-188 QATGGII
+188 QATGGIT

-258 ITYCKNEATIGHER
+258 ITYCKNEATIGHDR

-419 DLDEMQKI
+419 YLDEMQET
-427 MDQLKPLLN
+427 MGQLEPLLK
-436 KELGD
+436 KELGG
-441 MKDKLDSYQQQIE
+441 MKGKLDSYQQQIE
-454 QLKSTLKNLKD
+454 QLKDTLEDLKG
-465 WIDKLPEDGS
+465 WIDKLPGDGS
-475 GGSGDGS
+475 GGSDGTGGGSGTGTVSDSGSETGTGTEDGS
-482 GTDDADKIDT
+482 SSGSGTDTGSGGGTDDADKK
-492 TGVSGI
+492 G
-498 DIGSGNTA
+498 
-506 AGGNTDGSNTDGGST
+506 T
-521 TGGSNTANGI
+521 TGGSGTDI
-531 SDRNTGSTDTG
+531 GSE
-542 DNTDNGNTDNG
+542 N
-553 NTSKGDSSAGDNA
+553 NA
-566 AGRNDSGSGTG
+566 AGRNDSGSGT
-577 TGSGTSNGSGGGTN
+577 SNGSGGGTD

-596 DTVDSGSGSKTTE
+596 DKTGDNSESNGGSGSKTTE
-609 DGTNPSQASTG
+609 DDTDPSQASAG

-641 SDEGNGGSTGDG
+641 SDDGNGGSTGDG
-653 NGGGAGSDL
+653 NGGDAGSNL
-662 TQDQQAQLSAAL
+662 TPEEQAQLSAAL
-674 QKLAELN
+674 KKLAELN
-681 ADIQKQMGVITNA
+681 ANIQKQMGVITNA

-732 MTNDL
+732 MTTDL

-973 YVQSTGAVAGKAK
+973 YVQSTGAVAGKVK

-1097 GSAQDGNDPV
+1097 GSAQDGSDPV

-1168 VVHNSTLADCIV
+1168 VVHNLTLADCIV

>member
-56 ENFSTGKTFVMTED
+56 ENFSTGKTFAMTED

-78 MFIPIMDGTF
+78 LFIPIMDGTF

-117 TVANLTVEATVTG
+117 TVANLTVEATVTS

-174 TISRCGNEAEVDGK
+174 TISRCANEAEVDGK

-258 ITYCKNEATIGHER
+258 ITYCKNEATIGYER

-312 YETGSYDRDYEQE
+312 NETGSYDRDYEQE

-339 LSDVGDGMG
+339 LSDAGDGMG

-391 GEMKDSINRMTN
+391 GAIRNTINGMNYSVNLVNLNNSITN
-403 RINIQ
+403 
-408 QITDAMTKISK
+408 ISK
-419 DLDEMQKI
+419 YIQDMVEILKKLQDNFAGTTSELDETLEYYNTLVTDLQAE
-427 MDQLKPLLN
+427 QQ
-436 KELGD
+436 ELQN
-441 MKDKLDSYQQQIE
+441 KLDELQQNPP
-454 QLKSTLKNLKD
+454 T
-465 WIDKLPEDGS
+465 EDSGS
-475 GGSGDGS
+475 ADNDTADNSSATDTSADSASDTGKS
-482 GTDDADKIDT
+482 GTDTSDTMKAETSENGQSDKNAS
-492 TGVSGI
+492 SG
-498 DIGSGNTA
+498 A
-506 AGGNTDGSNTDGGST
+506 
-521 TGGSNTANGI
+521 
-531 SDRNTGSTDTG
+531 
-542 DNTDNGNTDNG
+542 
-553 NTSKGDSSAGDNA
+553 DSSD
-566 AGRNDSGSGTG
+566 
-577 TGSGTSNGSGGGTN
+577 
-591 DADKK
+591 
-596 DTVDSGSGSKTTE
+596 DTGSKTDSKADTSVETKDDNSSEDKKTTDDSEKTE
-609 DGTNPSQASTG
+609 ASNG
-620 KMTAVS
+620 KMVAVA
-626 YTVVTSTTPAPGEGG
+626 YTVVTSPATPVTQDDENGSGNDSVPAETVTPATPNLPSL
-641 SDEGNGGSTGDG
+641 SDE
-653 NGGGAGSDL
+653 
-662 TQDQQAQLSAAL
+662 QKQALMQAL
-674 QKLAELN
+674 QALAQKSAQIQTEMNNVAQILGN
-681 ADIQKQMGVITNA
+681 ITTDSNKMIGDIKSITNN
-694 MGQLSGAASDMK
+694 M
-706 STVNSLNKMTHDLGK
+706 NSLSHDLGK
-721 IADDFEDEFDT
+721 VMDDFEDEFDT

-859 EDEDEDDDSN
+859 EDEDDDSN

-986 GTISDNYFVDN
+986 GIISDNYFVDN

-1005 TKEAEAVPMDYASL
+1005 TREAEAVPMDYASL

-1097 GSAQDGNDPV
+1097 GSAGDGSDPV

-1133 QNFDTFNWMYHY
+1133 QNFDTFHWMYHY

-1260 KSTETEHVSDI
+1260 KSTETEQVSDI
-1271 SEVAEVTEPDKTEHT
+1271 SEVAEVTEPEKTEHT

>member
-117 TVANLTVEATVTG
+117 TVANLTVEATVTS

-174 TISRCGNEAEVDGK
+174 TISRCANEAEVDGK

-258 ITYCKNEATIGHER
+258 ISYCKNEATIGHER

-312 YETGSYDRDYEQE
+312 YEKGSYDRDYEQE

-339 LSDVGDGMG
+339 LSDAGDGMG

-391 GEMKDSINRMTN
+391 GAIRNTINGMNYSVNLVNLNNSITN
-403 RINIQ
+403 
-408 QITDAMTKISK
+408 ISK
-419 DLDEMQKI
+419 YIQDMVEILKKLQDNFAGTTSELDETLEYYNTLVTDLQAE
-427 MDQLKPLLN
+427 QQ
-436 KELGD
+436 ELQN
-441 MKDKLDSYQQQIE
+441 KLDELQQNPP
-454 QLKSTLKNLKD
+454 T
-465 WIDKLPEDGS
+465 EDSGS
-475 GGSGDGS
+475 ADNDTADNSSATDTSADSASDTGKS
-482 GTDDADKIDT
+482 GTDTSDTMKAETSENGQSDKNAS
-492 TGVSGI
+492 SG
-498 DIGSGNTA
+498 A
-506 AGGNTDGSNTDGGST
+506 
-521 TGGSNTANGI
+521 
-531 SDRNTGSTDTG
+531 
-542 DNTDNGNTDNG
+542 
-553 NTSKGDSSAGDNA
+553 DSSD
-566 AGRNDSGSGTG
+566 
-577 TGSGTSNGSGGGTN
+577 
-591 DADKK
+591 
-596 DTVDSGSGSKTTE
+596 DTGSKTDSKADTSVETKDDNSSEDKKTTDDSEKTE
-609 DGTNPSQASTG
+609 ASNG
-620 KMTAVS
+620 KMVAVA
-626 YTVVTSTTPAPGEGG
+626 YTVVTSPATPVTQDDENGSGNDSVPAETVTPATPNLPSL
-641 SDEGNGGSTGDG
+641 SDE
-653 NGGGAGSDL
+653 
-662 TQDQQAQLSAAL
+662 QKQALMQAL
-674 QKLAELN
+674 QALAQKSAQIQTEMNNVAQILGN
-681 ADIQKQMGVITNA
+681 ITTDSNKMIGDIKSITNN
-694 MGQLSGAASDMK
+694 M
-706 STVNSLNKMTHDLGK
+706 NSLSHDLGK
-721 IADDFEDEFDT
+721 VMDDFEDEFDT

-859 EDEDEDDDSN
+859 EDEDDDSN

-986 GTISDNYFVDN
+986 GIISDNYFVDN

-1005 TKEAEAVPMDYASL
+1005 TREAEAVPMDYASL

-1097 GSAQDGNDPV
+1097 GSAGDGSDPV

-1260 KSTETEHVSDI
+1260 KSTETEQVSDI
-1271 SEVAEVTEPDKTEHT
+1271 SEVAEVTEPEKTEHT

>member
-117 TVANLTVEATVTG
+117 TVANLTVEATVTS

-188 QATGGII
+188 QATGGIT

-391 GEMKDSINRMTN
+391 GAIRNTINGMNYSVNLVNLNNSITN
-403 RINIQ
+403 
-408 QITDAMTKISK
+408 ISK
-419 DLDEMQKI
+419 YIQDMVEILKKLQDNFAGTTSELDETLEYYNTLVTDLQAE
-427 MDQLKPLLN
+427 QQ
-436 KELGD
+436 ELQN
-441 MKDKLDSYQQQIE
+441 KLDELQQNPP
-454 QLKSTLKNLKD
+454 T
-465 WIDKLPEDGS
+465 EDSGS
-475 GGSGDGS
+475 ADNDAADNSSATDTSADSASDTGKS
-482 GTDDADKIDT
+482 GTDTSDTMKAETSENGQSDKNAS
-492 TGVSGI
+492 SG
-498 DIGSGNTA
+498 A
-506 AGGNTDGSNTDGGST
+506 
-521 TGGSNTANGI
+521 
-531 SDRNTGSTDTG
+531 
-542 DNTDNGNTDNG
+542 
-553 NTSKGDSSAGDNA
+553 DSSD
-566 AGRNDSGSGTG
+566 
-577 TGSGTSNGSGGGTN
+577 
-591 DADKK
+591 
-596 DTVDSGSGSKTTE
+596 DTGSKTDSKVDTSVETKDDNSSEDKKTTDDSEKTE
-609 DGTNPSQASTG
+609 ASNR
-620 KMTAVS
+620 KMVAVA
-626 YTVVTSTTPAPGEGG
+626 YTVVTSPATPVTQDDENGSGNDSVPVETVTPATPNLPSL
-641 SDEGNGGSTGDG
+641 SDE
-653 NGGGAGSDL
+653 
-662 TQDQQAQLSAAL
+662 QKQALMQAL
-674 QKLAELN
+674 QALAQKSAQIQTEMNNVAQILGN
-681 ADIQKQMGVITNA
+681 ITTDSNKMIGDIKSITNN
-694 MGQLSGAASDMK
+694 M
-706 STVNSLNKMTHDLGK
+706 NSLSHDLGK
-721 IADDFEDEFDT
+721 VMDDFEDEFDT

-763 DCLDRV
+763 DCLNRV

-845 KILDLGFGDNDDDD
+845 KILDLGFGDNDDD
-859 EDEDEDDDSN
+859 DEDEDDDSN

-1005 TKEAEAVPMDYASL
+1005 TREAEAVPMDYASL

-1097 GSAQDGNDPV
+1097 GSAEDGSDPV

-1133 QNFDTFNWMYHY
+1133 RNFDTFNWMYHY

-1180 SMDDSFQTLDK
+1180 SMDDSFQTLDE

-1260 KSTETEHVSDI
+1260 KSTETEQVSDI
-1271 SEVAEVTEPDKTEHT
+1271 SEVAEVTEPEKTEHT